1 MGFDL
6 NKCYSHPGKLLKVH
20 LENVASLSKVYLEN
34 VALLSKRITNS
45 DAAGLVSLFHDIG
58 KVNPNFQEKLNGLCP
73 KGYDHHAYLSAY
85 AFLMFLIKNPDK
97 FKVPQGFNS
106 NNFLTSLITVVAKHH
121 GDLPDMMPN
130 GNNSILSD
138 YEVSNLCIFLDN
150 TDIPFGEIISELL
163 GIKTSE
169 FTSREI
175 RKISS
180 SLAKKLVIKPNDYK
194 VALPFYL
201 EIQSI
206 FSALIKADKSDAGVM
221 VSTIAKEAEDLKSF
235 SHIYPGILQ
244 HYLDDL
250 NSQTLLN
257 VERTKIRLES
267 INSIRKG
274 LEEGKQIFELTAPT
288 GSGKTLMLLSLA
300 SEIIKSKGAK
310 RIIYGLPFLSITE
323 QVESEVL
330 KILKGYEYFVQRID
344 SKSTNTRFDEI
355 QKELDENP
363 SEKLLQELEALEF
376 QDDTFGYPFIITT
389 FVRIFETLLGNKN
402 HELMKLPNF
411 SNCVFLLDEIQS
423 LPPRLYGFFI
433 AYLDKFCKL
442 TGSFAIVSTA
452 TQPALRL
459 PDDNKEA
466 KEFFLDYEQPFKLL
480 SLSHYENP
488 VFNRYTVEVQKSI
501 IDIEQLGL
509 QVLQEEKSV
518 LVILNTIQ
526 DTKDLYNFITENMD
540 DTNVLLLNTHFT
552 PRDRS
557 LKIYLAKRKLRQG
570 DKVVLISTQL
580 IEAGVDIDF
589 PVLYRDFATI
599 SSIVQSAGRC
609 NRNGKNAEK
618 GKVVVVRLGTNQGER
633 SSLIYQGPD
642 KELIQFSRESFCESE
657 NCEEKDMLN
666 IQKAFFEK
674 ICDQLIFGAY
684 GENLKN
690 NLMEDISQ
698 CMYEKVGK
706 FSLIDNNIFGEEC
719 LYYVPRN
726 GDDKNFKLLLEYQKN
741 LKESLSHDDKIS
753 IIRYHKRKLSNQLKK
768 MSNRIVQIRFKQ
780 NQTKPITSSDEDYNG
795 LCKISSECYNFRTGI
810 QIDGGGMLL

>member
-6 NKCYSHPGKLLKVH
+6 NKYYSHPGKLLKVH
-20 LENVASLSKVYLEN
+20 LENVVLS
-34 VALLSKRITNS
+34 SKRFTS
-45 DAAGLVSLFHDIG
+45 SRAAKLVSLFHDIG
-58 KVNPNFQEKLNGLCP
+58 KVNPNFQQKLDGLCP

-85 AFLMFLIKNPDK
+85 VFFLSLIRNSSI
-97 FKVPQGFNS
+97 FQIPQGFNRK
-106 NNFLTSLITVVAKHH
+106 NYLISLITIVAKHH
-121 GDLPDMMPN
+121 GDLPNMMPN
-130 GNNSILSD
+130 NGNSILSD
-138 YEVSNLCIFLDN
+138 YEVVNLYAFLDK
-150 TDIPFGEIISELL
+150 TDIPLDEIISELIELL
-163 GIKTSE
+163 GIKTTE
-169 FTSREI
+169 FTSLE
-175 RKISS
+175 
-180 SLAKKLVIKPNDYK
+180 SLETQRVRNTFAELVTNKPNEYK

-206 FSALIKADKSDAGVM
+206 FSALIKADKSDAGDM
-221 VSTIAKEAEDLKSF
+221 VSTIDKEAENLESF
-235 SHIYPGILQ
+235 SHIYPSILQ

-257 VERTKIRLES
+257 VERTKIRQES

-274 LEEGKQIFELTAPT
+274 LKDGKQIFELTAPT

-300 SEIIKSKGAK
+300 SEIIKAKGAK

-344 SKSTNTRFDEI
+344 SKSTNTRFDDI

-363 SEKLLQELEALEF
+363 SEKLLHELEALEF
-376 QDDTFGYPFIITT
+376 QEDTFGYPFIITT

-423 LPPRLYGFFI
+423 LPPRLYGFFV

-452 TQPALRL
+452 TQPVLRL
-459 PDDNKEA
+459 PGDNKEA
-466 KEFFLDYEQPFKLL
+466 KDFFLDYEQPFKLL

-501 IDIEQLGL
+501 IDIEQLGH

-526 DTKDLYNFITENMD
+526 DTKDLYNFITGNMD

-557 LKIYLAKRKLRQG
+557 LKVYLAKRKLRQG
-570 DKVVLISTQL
+570 DKVILISTQL

-599 SSIVQSAGRC
+599 SSVVQSAGRC
-609 NRNGKNAEK
+609 NRNGKNPGK

-633 SSLIYQGPD
+633 SSLIYRGPD
-642 KELIQFSRESFCESE
+642 NELIKFSRESFYESG

-666 IQKAFFEK
+666 IQKTFFDK

-684 GENLKN
+684 GEKLKD
-690 NLMEDISQ
+690 NLMKDISQ

-706 FSLIDNNIFGEEC
+706 FSLIDKNIFGEEY

-726 GDDKNFKLLLEYQKN
+726 GEDENFELLLEYQKN

-753 IIRYHKRKLSNQLKK
+753 IIRCNKRKLSNQFKK

-780 NQTKPITSSDEDYNG
+780 NQSKPITSSDEDFNG
-795 LCKISSECYNFRTGI
+795 LYKISSECYDFKTGI

>member
-6 NKCYSHPGKLLKVH
+6 NKYYSHPGKLLKVH
-20 LENVASLSKVYLEN
+20 LENVVLS
-34 VALLSKRITNS
+34 SKRFTS
-45 DAAGLVSLFHDIG
+45 SRAAKLVSLFHDIG
-58 KVNPNFQEKLNGLCP
+58 KVNPNFQQKLDGLCP

-85 AFLMFLIKNPDK
+85 VFFLSLIRNSSI
-97 FKVPQGFNS
+97 FQIPQGFNRK
-106 NNFLTSLITVVAKHH
+106 NYLISLITIVAKHH
-121 GDLPDMMPN
+121 GDLPNMMPN
-130 GNNSILSD
+130 NGNSILSD
-138 YEVSNLCIFLDN
+138 YEVVNLYAFLDK
-150 TDIPFGEIISELL
+150 TDIPLDEIISELIELL
-163 GIKTSE
+163 GIKTTE
-169 FTSREI
+169 FTSLE
-175 RKISS
+175 
-180 SLAKKLVIKPNDYK
+180 SLETQRVRNTFAELVTNKPNEYK

-206 FSALIKADKSDAGVM
+206 FAALIKADKSDAGDM

-235 SHIYPGILQ
+235 SHIYPSILQ

-257 VERTKIRLES
+257 VERTKIRQES

-274 LEEGKQIFELTAPT
+274 LKEGKQIFELTAPT

-330 KILKGYEYFVQRID
+330 KILKGYECFVQRID

-423 LPPRLYGFFI
+423 LPPRLYGFFV

-488 VFNRYTVEVQKSI
+488 VFNRYTVEIQKSI

-526 DTKDLYNFITENMD
+526 DTKDLYNFITGNMN

-552 PRDRS
+552 PSDRS
-557 LKIYLAKRKLRQG
+557 QKIYIAKEKLCQG

-633 SSLIYQGPD
+633 SSLIYRGPD
-642 KELIQFSRESFCESE
+642 NELIKFSRESFYESG

-666 IQKAFFEK
+666 IQKTFFDK

-684 GENLKN
+684 GEKLKD
-690 NLMEDISQ
+690 NLMKDISQ

-706 FSLIDNNIFGEEC
+706 FSLIDKNIFGEEY
-719 LYYVPRN
+719 LYYVPCN
-726 GDDKNFKLLLEYQKN
+726 DKDKNFELLLKYQKN
-741 LKESLSHDDKIS
+741 LKESLSHKDKIS

-780 NQTKPITSSDEDYNG
+780 NQTKPITSSNEDYNG
-795 LCKISSECYNFRTGI
+795 LCKISSKCYDFRTGI
-810 QIDGGGMLL
+810 QIDG

>member
-6 NKCYSHPGKLLKVH
+6 NKYYSHPGKLLKVH
-20 LENVASLSKVYLEN
+20 LENVVLS
-34 VALLSKRITNS
+34 SKRFTS
-45 DAAGLVSLFHDIG
+45 SRAAKLVSLFHDIG
-58 KVNPNFQEKLNGLCP
+58 KVNPNFQQKLDGLCP

-85 AFLMFLIKNPDK
+85 VFFLSLIRNSSI
-97 FKVPQGFNS
+97 FQIPQGFNRK
-106 NNFLTSLITVVAKHH
+106 NYLISLITIVAKHH
-121 GDLPDMMPN
+121 GDLPNMMPN
-130 GNNSILSD
+130 NGNSILSD
-138 YEVSNLCIFLDN
+138 YEVVNLYAFLDK
-150 TDIPFGEIISELL
+150 TDIPLDEIISELIELL
-163 GIKTSE
+163 GIKTTE
-169 FTSREI
+169 FTSLE
-175 RKISS
+175 
-180 SLAKKLVIKPNDYK
+180 SLETQRVRNTFAELVTNKPNEYK

-206 FSALIKADKSDAGVM
+206 FSALIKADKSDAGDM
-221 VSTIAKEAEDLKSF
+221 VSTIDKEAEDLESF
-235 SHIYPGILQ
+235 SHIYPSILQ

-257 VERTKIRLES
+257 VERTKIRQES

-274 LEEGKQIFELTAPT
+274 LKDGKQIFELTAPT

-300 SEIIKSKGAK
+300 SEIIKAKGAK

-330 KILKGYEYFVQRID
+330 KILKGYECFVQRID
-344 SKSTNTRFDEI
+344 SKSTNTRFDDI

-376 QDDTFGYPFIITT
+376 LEDTFGYPFIITT

-411 SNCVFLLDEIQS
+411 SNCVFLLDEIQT

-452 TQPALRL
+452 TQPVLRL
-459 PDDNKEA
+459 PGDNKEA
-466 KEFFLDYEQPFKLL
+466 KDFFLDYEPPFKLL

-501 IDIEQLGL
+501 IDIEQLGY

-526 DTKDLYNFITENMD
+526 DTKDLYNFIRKNMD

-552 PRDRS
+552 PSDRS
-557 LKIYLAKRKLRQG
+557 QKIYLAKEKLCQG

-642 KELIQFSRESFCESE
+642 KELINFSRESFYESE

-666 IQKAFFEK
+666 IQKTFFEK
-674 ICDQLIFGAY
+674 ICSQLVFGAY
-684 GENLKN
+684 GKNLEN
-690 NLMEDISQ
+690 NLMKDISQ

-706 FSLIDNNIFGEEC
+706 FSLIDKNIFGEEY
-719 LYYVPRN
+719 LYYVPCN
-726 GDDKNFKLLLEYQKN
+726 NNDDNFELLIGYQKD
-741 LKESLSHDDKIS
+741 LIESLSHNDKKS
-753 IIRYHKRKLSNQLKK
+753 IILCYKRKLSNQLKK
-768 MSNRIVQIRFKQ
+768 MANRIVQIRIRP
-780 NQTKPITSSDEDYNG
+780 NQSKPITSSDEDYNG
-795 LCKISSECYNFRTGI
+795 LYKMSTECYNFRTGI

>member
-1 MGFDL
+1 MGLDL
-6 NKCYSHPGKLLKVH
+6 NKYYSHPGKLLKVH
-20 LENVASLSKVYLEN
+20 LENVVLS
-34 VALLSKRITNS
+34 SKRFTS
-45 DAAGLVSLFHDIG
+45 SRAAKLVSLFHDIG
-58 KVNPNFQEKLNGLCP
+58 KVNPNFQQKLDGLCP

-85 AFLMFLIKNPDK
+85 VFFLSLIRNSSI
-97 FKVPQGFNS
+97 FQIPQGFNWK
-106 NNFLTSLITVVAKHH
+106 NYLISLITIVAKHH
-121 GDLPDMMPN
+121 GDLPNMMPN
-130 GNNSILSD
+130 NGNSILSD
-138 YEVSNLCIFLDN
+138 YEVVNLYAFLDK
-150 TDIPFGEIISELL
+150 TDIPLDEIISELIELL
-163 GIKTSE
+163 GIKTTE
-169 FTSREI
+169 FTSLE
-175 RKISS
+175 
-180 SLAKKLVIKPNDYK
+180 SLETQRVRNAFAELVTNKPNEYK

-206 FSALIKADKSDAGVM
+206 FSALIKADKSDAGDM
-221 VSTIAKEAEDLKSF
+221 VSTIDKEAEDLESF
-235 SHIYPGILQ
+235 SHIYPSILQ

-257 VERTKIRLES
+257 VERTKIRQES

-274 LEEGKQIFELTAPT
+274 LKDGKQIFELTAPT

-300 SEIIKSKGAK
+300 SEIIKAKGAK

-330 KILKGYEYFVQRID
+330 KILKGYECFVQRID
-344 SKSTNTRFDEI
+344 SKSTNTRFDDI

-376 QDDTFGYPFIITT
+376 QEDTFGYPFIITT
-389 FVRIFETLLGNKN
+389 FVCIFETLLGNKN

-423 LPPRLYGFFI
+423 LPPRLYGFFV

-442 TGSFAIVSTA
+442 TGSFTIVSTA
-452 TQPALRL
+452 TQPVLRL
-459 PDDNKEA
+459 PGDNKEA
-466 KEFFLDYEQPFKLL
+466 KDFFLDYEPPFKLL

-501 IDIEQLGL
+501 IDIEQLGH

-526 DTKDLYNFITENMD
+526 DTKDLYNFIRKNMD

-552 PRDRS
+552 PSDRS
-557 LKIYLAKRKLRQG
+557 QKIYLAKEKLCQG

-642 KELIQFSRESFCESE
+642 KELINFSRESFYESE

-666 IQKAFFEK
+666 IQKTFFEK
-674 ICDQLIFGAY
+674 ICSQLVFGAY
-684 GENLKN
+684 GKNLEN
-690 NLMEDISQ
+690 NLMKDISQ

-706 FSLIDNNIFGEEC
+706 FSLIDKNIFGEEY
-719 LYYVPRN
+719 LYYVPCN
-726 GDDKNFKLLLEYQKN
+726 NNDDNFELLIGYQKD
-741 LKESLSHDDKIS
+741 LIESLSHNDKKS
-753 IIRYHKRKLSNQLKK
+753 IILCHKRKLSNQLKK
-768 MSNRIVQIRFKQ
+768 MANRIVQIRIRP
-780 NQTKPITSSDEDYNG
+780 NQSKPITSSDEDYNG
-795 LCKISSECYNFRTGI
+795 LYKMSTECYNFRTGI

>member
-6 NKCYSHPGKLLKVH
+6 NKYYSHPGKLLKVH
-20 LENVASLSKVYLEN
+20 LENVVLS
-34 VALLSKRITNS
+34 SKRFTS
-45 DAAGLVSLFHDIG
+45 SRAAKLVSLFHDIG
-58 KVNPNFQEKLNGLCP
+58 KVNPNFQQKLDGLCP

-85 AFLMFLIKNPDK
+85 VFFLSLIRNSSI
-97 FKVPQGFNS
+97 FQIPQGFNRK
-106 NNFLTSLITVVAKHH
+106 NYLISLITIVAKHH
-121 GDLPDMMPN
+121 GDLPNMMPN
-130 GNNSILSD
+130 NGNSILSD
-138 YEVSNLCIFLDN
+138 YEVVNLYAFLDK
-150 TDIPFGEIISELL
+150 TDIPLDEIISELIELL
-163 GIKTSE
+163 GIKTTE
-169 FTSREI
+169 FTSLE
-175 RKISS
+175 
-180 SLAKKLVIKPNDYK
+180 SLETQRVRNTFAELVTNKPNEYK

-206 FSALIKADKSDAGVM
+206 FSALIKADKSDAGDM
-221 VSTIAKEAEDLKSF
+221 VSTLDKEVEDLKNF
-235 SHIYPGILQ
+235 SHIYPSILQ
-244 HYLDDL
+244 HYLDNL
-250 NSQTLLN
+250 KSQTLLN
-257 VERTKIRLES
+257 IERTKIRLES

-274 LEEGKQIFELTAPT
+274 LKEGKQIFELTAPT

-344 SKSTNTRFDEI
+344 SKSTNTRFDDI
-355 QKELDENP
+355 QKEMDENP
-363 SEKLLQELEALEF
+363 SEKLSQELVALEF
-376 QDDTFGYPFIITT
+376 QEDTFAYPFIITT

-411 SNCVFLLDEIQS
+411 SNCVFLLDEIQT

-433 AYLDKFCKL
+433 AYLGKFCKL

-452 TQPALRL
+452 TQPVLRL
-459 PDDNKEA
+459 PGDNKEA
-466 KEFFLDYEQPFKLL
+466 KDFFLDYEPPFKLL

-501 IDIEQLGL
+501 IDIEQLGH

-552 PRDRS
+552 PSDRS
-557 LKIYLAKRKLRQG
+557 QKIYLAKEKLCQG

-633 SSLIYQGPD
+633 SSLIYRGPD
-642 KELIQFSRESFCESE
+642 KELIKFSRESFYESE

-666 IQKAFFEK
+666 IQKTFFEK
-674 ICDQLIFGAY
+674 ICSQLVFGAY
-684 GENLKN
+684 GKNLEN
-690 NLMEDISQ
+690 NLMKDISQ

-706 FSLIDNNIFGEEC
+706 FSLIDKNIFGEEY
-719 LYYVPRN
+719 LYYVPCN
-726 GDDKNFKLLLEYQKN
+726 NNDDNFELLIGYQKD
-741 LKESLSHDDKIS
+741 LIESLSHNDKKS
-753 IIRYHKRKLSNQLKK
+753 IILCHKRKLSNQLKK
-768 MSNRIVQIRFKQ
+768 MANRIVQIRIRP
-780 NQTKPITSSDEDYNG
+780 NQSKPITSSDEDYNG
-795 LCKISSECYNFRTGI
+795 LYKMSTECYNFRTGI

>member
-6 NKCYSHPGKLLKVH
+6 NKYYSHPGKLLKVH
-20 LENVASLSKVYLEN
+20 LVNVVSLSKRFTG
-34 VALLSKRITNS
+34 SR
-45 DAAGLVSLFHDIG
+45 AAELVSLFHDIG
-58 KVNPNFQEKLNGLCP
+58 KVNPNFQQKLDGLCP

-85 AFLMFLIKNPDK
+85 VFFLSLIRNSSIYQI
-97 FKVPQGFNS
+97 PQGFNPK
-106 NNFLTSLITVVAKHH
+106 NYLISLITIVAKHH
-121 GDLPDMMPN
+121 GDLPNMMPN
-130 GNNSILSD
+130 NVNSVLSD
-138 YEVSNLCIFLDN
+138 YEVVNLYAFLDK
-150 TDIPFGEIISELL
+150 TDIPLDEIISELIELL
-163 GIKTSE
+163 GIKTTE
-169 FTSREI
+169 FTSLE
-175 RKISS
+175 
-180 SLAKKLVIKPNDYK
+180 SLETQRVRNTFAELVINKPNEYK

-206 FSALIKADKSDAGVM
+206 FSALIKADKSDAGDM
-221 VSTIAKEAEDLKSF
+221 VSTIDKEAENLKSF
-235 SHIYPGILQ
+235 SNIYPSMLQ

-257 VERTKIRLES
+257 VERTKIRQES

-274 LEEGKQIFELTAPT
+274 LKDGKQIFELTAPT

-300 SEIIKSKGAK
+300 SEIIKAKGAK

-330 KILKGYEYFVQRID
+330 KILKGYECFVQRID
-344 SKSTNTRFDEI
+344 SKSTNTRFDDI

-376 QDDTFGYPFIITT
+376 QEDTFGYPFIITT

-452 TQPALRL
+452 TQPVLRL
-459 PDDNKEA
+459 PGDNKKA
-466 KEFFLDYEQPFKLL
+466 KDFFLDYEPPFKLL

-501 IDIEQLGL
+501 IDIEQLGH

-557 LKIYLAKRKLRQG
+557 LKVYLAKRKLRQG
-570 DKVVLISTQL
+570 DKVILISTQL

-609 NRNGKNAEK
+609 NRNGKNAGK

-633 SSLIYQGPD
+633 SSLIYRGPD
-642 KELIQFSRESFCESE
+642 KELIKFSRESFYESG

-666 IQKAFFEK
+666 IQNSFFEK
-674 ICDQLIFGAY
+674 ICNQLIFGAY
-684 GENLKN
+684 GKELKN

-706 FSLIDNNIFGEEC
+706 FSLIDKNIFGEEW

-726 GDDKNFKLLLEYQKN
+726 GEDKNFELLLEYQKN
-741 LKESLSHDDKIS
+741 LTESLSHDDKIS
-753 IIRYHKRKLSNQLKK
+753 IIQYHKRKLSNQFKK
-768 MSNRIVQIRFKQ
+768 ISNRIVQIRFKQ
-780 NQTKPITSSDEDYNG
+780 NQSRPITSSDEDYNG
-795 LCKISSECYNFRTGI
+795 LYKISSECYDFKTGI

>member
-6 NKCYSHPGKLLKVH
+6 NKYYSHPGKLLKVH
-20 LENVASLSKVYLEN
+20 LENVVLS
-34 VALLSKRITNS
+34 SKRFTS
-45 DAAGLVSLFHDIG
+45 SRAAKLVSLFHDIG
-58 KVNPNFQEKLNGLCP
+58 KVNPNFQQKLDGLCP

-85 AFLMFLIKNPDK
+85 VFFLSLIRNSSI
-97 FKVPQGFNS
+97 FQIPQGFNRK
-106 NNFLTSLITVVAKHH
+106 NYLISLITIVAKHH
-121 GDLPDMMPN
+121 GDLPNMMPN
-130 GNNSILSD
+130 NGNSILSD
-138 YEVSNLCIFLDN
+138 YEVVNLYAFLDK
-150 TDIPFGEIISELL
+150 TDIPLDEIISELIELL
-163 GIKTSE
+163 GIKTTE
-169 FTSREI
+169 FTSLE
-175 RKISS
+175 
-180 SLAKKLVIKPNDYK
+180 SLETQRVRNTFAELVTNKPNEYK

-206 FSALIKADKSDAGVM
+206 FSALIKADKSDAGDM
-221 VSTIAKEAEDLKSF
+221 VSTIAKEAEDLESF
-235 SHIYPGILQ
+235 SHIYPSILQ

-257 VERTKIRLES
+257 VERTKIRQES

-274 LEEGKQIFELTAPT
+274 LKNGKQIFELTAPT

-300 SEIIKSKGAK
+300 SEIIKAKGAK

-330 KILKGYEYFVQRID
+330 KILKGYECFVQRID
-344 SKSTNTRFDEI
+344 SKSTNTRFDDI

-376 QDDTFGYPFIITT
+376 QEDTFGYPFIITT

-423 LPPRLYGFFI
+423 LPPRLYGFFV

-452 TQPALRL
+452 TQPVLRL
-459 PDDNKEA
+459 PGDNKEA
-466 KEFFLDYEQPFKLL
+466 KDFFLDYEPPFKLL

-501 IDIEQLGL
+501 IDIEQLGH

-526 DTKDLYNFITENMD
+526 DTKDLYNFIRKNMD

-552 PRDRS
+552 PSDRS
-557 LKIYLAKRKLRQG
+557 QKIYLAKEKLCQG

-642 KELIQFSRESFCESE
+642 KELINFSRESFYESE

-666 IQKAFFEK
+666 IQKTFFEK

-684 GENLKN
+684 GEKLKN

-706 FSLIDNNIFGEEC
+706 FSLIDKNIFGEEY
-719 LYYVPRN
+719 LYYVPCN
-726 GDDKNFKLLLEYQKN
+726 NNDDNFELLIGYQKD
-741 LKESLSHDDKIS
+741 LIESLSHNDKKS
-753 IIRYHKRKLSNQLKK
+753 IILCHKRKLSNQLKK
-768 MSNRIVQIRFKQ
+768 MANRIVQIRIRP
-780 NQTKPITSSDEDYNG
+780 NQSKPITSSDEDYNG
-795 LCKISSECYNFRTGI
+795 LYKMSTECYNFRTGI

>member
-20 LENVASLSKVYLEN
+20 LENVALS
-34 VALLSKRITNS
+34 SKRFTCFH
-45 DAAGLVSLFHDIG
+45 AAKLVSLFHDIG
-58 KVNPNFQEKLNGLCP
+58 KVNPNFQQKLSGSCP

-85 AFLMFLIKNPDK
+85 VFFLSLIKNSSI
-97 FKVPQGFNS
+97 FQIPQGFNRK
-106 NNFLTSLITVVAKHH
+106 NYLISLITIVAKHH
-121 GDLPDMMPN
+121 GDLPNMMPN
-130 GNNSILSD
+130 NGNSILSD
-138 YEVSNLCIFLDN
+138 YEIVNLYVFLDK
-150 TDIPFGEIISELL
+150 TDIPVDEIISELL
-163 GIKTSE
+163 ELLGIKTTE
-169 FTSREI
+169 FTSLESLEI
-175 RKISS
+175 QRVRNTFIE
-180 SLAKKLVIKPNDYK
+180 LVPNKPNEYK
-194 VALPFYL
+194 VALAFYL

-206 FSALIKADKSDAGVM
+206 FSALVKADKSDAGDM
-221 VSTIAKEAEDLKSF
+221 LSMLDDDERYLNEF
-235 SHIYPGILQ
+235 SHKYPNILQ
-244 HYLDDL
+244 GYLDNL
-250 NSQTLLN
+250 KSQTLLN
-257 VERTKIRLES
+257 IERTKIRLES

-274 LEEGKQIFELTAPT
+274 LKEGKQIFELTAPT

-344 SKSTNTRFDEI
+344 SKSTNTRFDDI

-376 QDDTFGYPFIITT
+376 QEDTFGYPFIITT

-423 LPPRLYGFFI
+423 LPPRLYGFFV

-466 KEFFLDYEQPFKLL
+466 KDFFLDYEQPFKLL

-501 IDIEQLGL
+501 IDIEQLGH

-526 DTKDLYNFITENMD
+526 DTKDLYNFITGNMD

-557 LKIYLAKRKLRQG
+557 LKVYLAKRKLRQG
-570 DKVVLISTQL
+570 DKVILISTQL

-599 SSIVQSAGRC
+599 SSVVQSAGRC
-609 NRNGKNAEK
+609 NRNGKNPEK

-633 SSLIYQGPD
+633 SSLIYRGPD
-642 KELIQFSRESFCESE
+642 NELIKFSRESFYESG
-657 NCEEKDMLN
+657 NCEEKNMLN
-666 IQKAFFEK
+666 IQKTFFDK

-684 GENLKN
+684 GEKLKD
-690 NLMEDISQ
+690 NLMKDISQ

-706 FSLIDNNIFGEEC
+706 FSLIDKNIFGEEY

-726 GDDKNFKLLLEYQKN
+726 GEDNNFELLLEYQKN

-753 IIRYHKRKLSNQLKK
+753 IIRCHKRKLSNQLKK
-768 MSNRIVQIRFKQ
+768 MANRIVQIRIKP
-780 NQTKPITSSDEDYNG
+780 NQSKPITSSNEDYNG
-795 LCKISSECYNFRTGI
+795 LYKISTKCYNFDTGI
-810 QIDGGGMLL
+810 IIDGDNYL

>member
-1 MGFDL
+1 MGFNL
-6 NKCYSHPGKLLKVH
+6 NNCYSHPGKLLKVH
-20 LENVASLSKVYLEN
+20 LENVA
-34 VALLSKRITNS
+34 LLSKRITSS
-45 DAAGLVSLFHDIG
+45 DAAELVSLFHDIG
-58 KVNPNFQEKLNGLCP
+58 KVNPNFQQKLNGSCP

-85 AFLMFLIKNPDK
+85 AFLMFLIKNPDI
-97 FKVPQGFNS
+97 FKALVPQGFNS
-106 NNFLTSLITVVAKHH
+106 NNFLISLITIVAKHH
-121 GDLPDMMPN
+121 GDLPDMIPN
-130 GNNSILSD
+130 DNNSILSG
-138 YEVSNLCIFLDN
+138 YEVSNLYAFLDKEH
-150 TDIPFGEIISELL
+150 ISFGNVISELL
-163 GIKTSE
+163 GIEPSMPSSIE
-169 FTSREI
+169 EDRI
-175 RKISS
+175 RLFLKRI
-180 SLAKKLVIKPNDYK
+180 VNKPNDYN
-194 VALPFYL
+194 VALRFYL
-201 EIQSI
+201 EIQNI
-206 FSALIKADKSDAGVM
+206 FSALVKADKSDAGDVLSM
-221 VSTIAKEAEDLKSF
+221 LDENEQNLNSF
-235 SHIYPGILQ
+235 SHIYPDILQ
-244 HYLDDL
+244 GYLDNL
-250 NSQTLLN
+250 KSQTLLN
-257 VERTKIRLES
+257 IERTKIRLES

-274 LEEGKQIFELTAPT
+274 LKEGKQIFELTAPT

-344 SKSTNTRFDEI
+344 SKSTNTRFDDI

-376 QDDTFGYPFIITT
+376 QEDTFGYPFIITT

-423 LPPRLYGFFI
+423 LPPRLYGFFVV
-433 AYLDKFCKL
+433 YLDKFCKL

-466 KEFFLDYEQPFKLL
+466 KDFFLDYEQPFKLL

-501 IDIEQLGL
+501 IDIEQLGH

-526 DTKDLYNFITENMD
+526 DTKDLYNFIRKNMD
-540 DTNVLLLNTHFT
+540 NTNVLLLNTHFI
-552 PRDRS
+552 PSDRS
-557 LKIYLAKRKLRQG
+557 QKIYIAKEKLCQG

-599 SSIVQSAGRC
+599 SSIVHAGRC

-633 SSLIYQGPD
+633 SSLIYRGPD
-642 KELIQFSRESFCESE
+642 KELIQFSRESFYESE

-684 GENLKN
+684 GEKLKN

-706 FSLIDNNIFGEEC
+706 FSLVDNNIFGEEC

-726 GDDKNFKLLLEYQKN
+726 GEDNNFELLLEYQKN

-753 IIRYHKRKLSNQLKK
+753 IIRCHKRKLSNQLKK
-768 MSNRIVQIRFKQ
+768 MANRIVQIRIKP
-780 NQTKPITSSDEDYNG
+780 NQSKPITSSGEDYNG
-795 LCKISSECYNFRTGI
+795 LYKISTKCYNFDTGI
-810 QIDGGGMLL
+810 IIDGDNYL

>member
-6 NKCYSHPGKLLKVH
+6 NKYYSHPGKLLKVH
-20 LENVASLSKVYLEN
+20 LENVVLS
-34 VALLSKRITNS
+34 SKRFTS
-45 DAAGLVSLFHDIG
+45 SRAAKLVSLFHDIG
-58 KVNPNFQEKLNGLCP
+58 KVNPNFQQKLDGLCP

-85 AFLMFLIKNPDK
+85 VFFLSLIRNSSI
-97 FKVPQGFNS
+97 FQIPQGFNRK
-106 NNFLTSLITVVAKHH
+106 NYLISLITIVAKHH
-121 GDLPDMMPN
+121 GDLPNMMPN
-130 GNNSILSD
+130 NGNSILSD
-138 YEVSNLCIFLDN
+138 YEVVNLYAFLDK
-150 TDIPFGEIISELL
+150 TDIPLDEIISELIELL
-163 GIKTSE
+163 GIKTTE
-169 FTSREI
+169 FTSLE
-175 RKISS
+175 
-180 SLAKKLVIKPNDYK
+180 SLETQRVRNTFAELVTNKPNEYK

-206 FSALIKADKSDAGVM
+206 FSALIKADKSDAGDM
-221 VSTIAKEAEDLKSF
+221 VSTIDKEAEDLESF
-235 SHIYPGILQ
+235 SHIYPSILQ

-257 VERTKIRLES
+257 VERTKIRQES

-274 LEEGKQIFELTAPT
+274 LKDGKQIFELTAPT

-300 SEIIKSKGAK
+300 SEIIKAKGAK

-330 KILKGYEYFVQRID
+330 KILKGYECFVQRID
-344 SKSTNTRFDEI
+344 SKSTNTRFDDI

-376 QDDTFGYPFIITT
+376 LEDTFGYPFIITT

-411 SNCVFLLDEIQS
+411 SNCVFLLDEIQT

-433 AYLDKFCKL
+433 AYLGKFCKL

-452 TQPALRL
+452 TQPVLRL
-459 PDDNKEA
+459 PGDNKEA
-466 KEFFLDYEQPFKLL
+466 KDFFLDYEPPFKLL

-501 IDIEQLGL
+501 IDIEQLGY

-526 DTKDLYNFITENMD
+526 DTKDLYNFIRKNMD

-552 PRDRS
+552 PSDRS
-557 LKIYLAKRKLRQG
+557 QKIYIAKEKLCQG

-642 KELIQFSRESFCESE
+642 KELINFSRESFYESE

-666 IQKAFFEK
+666 IQKTFFEK
-674 ICDQLIFGAY
+674 ICSQLVFGAY
-684 GENLKN
+684 GKNLEN
-690 NLMEDISQ
+690 NLMKDISQ

-706 FSLIDNNIFGEEC
+706 FSLIDKNIFGEEY
-719 LYYVPRN
+719 LYYVPCN
-726 GDDKNFKLLLEYQKN
+726 NNDDNFELLIGYQKD
-741 LKESLSHDDKIS
+741 LIESLSHNDKKS
-753 IIRYHKRKLSNQLKK
+753 II
-768 MSNRIVQIRFKQ
+768 
-780 NQTKPITSSDEDYNG
+780 P
-795 LCKISSECYNFRTGI
+795 
-810 QIDGGGMLL
+810 

>member
-20 LENVASLSKVYLEN
+20 LENVA
-34 VALLSKRITNS
+34 LLSKRITSS

-58 KVNPNFQEKLNGLCP
+58 KVNPNFQEKLNGSCP

-85 AFLMFLIKNPDK
+85 VFFLSLIRNSSIYQI
-97 FKVPQGFNS
+97 PQGFNKR
-106 NNFLTSLITVVAKHH
+106 NYLTSLITIVAKHH
-121 GDLPDMMPN
+121 GDLPNMMPN
-130 GNNSILSD
+130 NGNSILSD
-138 YEVSNLCIFLDN
+138 YEVVNLYAFLDK
-150 TDIPFGEIISELL
+150 TDIPLDEIISELIELL
-163 GIKTSE
+163 GIKTTE
-169 FTSREI
+169 FTSLE
-175 RKISS
+175 
-180 SLAKKLVIKPNDYK
+180 SLETQRVRNTFAELVTNKPNEYK

-206 FSALIKADKSDAGVM
+206 FSALIKADKSDAGDRG
-221 VSTIAKEAEDLKSF
+221 STIDKEAEDLKVF
-235 SHIYPGILQ
+235 SHIYPSILQ

-257 VERTKIRLES
+257 VERTKIRQES

-274 LEEGKQIFELTAPT
+274 LKEGKQIFELTAPT

-344 SKSTNTRFDEI
+344 SKSTNTRFDDI

-376 QDDTFGYPFIITT
+376 QEDTFGYPFIITT

-423 LPPRLYGFFI
+423 LPPRLYGFFV

-442 TGSFAIVSTA
+442 TGSFALVSTA
-452 TQPALRL
+452 TQPVLRL

-466 KEFFLDYEQPFKLL
+466 KDFFLDYEPPFKLL

-501 IDIEQLGL
+501 IGIEQLGL

-526 DTKDLYNFITENMD
+526 DTKDLYNFITGNMD

-557 LKIYLAKRKLRQG
+557 LKVYLAKRKLRQG
-570 DKVVLISTQL
+570 DKVILISTQL

-599 SSIVQSAGRC
+599 SSVVQSAGRC
-609 NRNGKNAEK
+609 NRNGKNPEK

-633 SSLIYQGPD
+633 SSLIYRGPD
-642 KELIQFSRESFCESE
+642 NELIKFSRESFYESE

-666 IQKAFFEK
+666 IQKTFFDK

-684 GENLKN
+684 GEKLKD
-690 NLMEDISQ
+690 NLMKDISQ

-753 IIRYHKRKLSNQLKK
+753 ILRCHKRKLSNQLKK
-768 MSNRIVQIRFKQ
+768 MANRIVQIRIKP
-780 NQTKPITSSDEDYNG
+780 NQSKPITSSDEDYNG
-795 LCKISSECYNFRTGI
+795 LYKISSECYDFKTGI

>member
-20 LENVASLSKVYLEN
+20 LEKVVSLSKRFT
-34 VALLSKRITNS
+34 SS
-45 DAAGLVSLFHDIG
+45 HAAELVSLFHDIG
-58 KVNPNFQEKLNGLCP
+58 KVNPNFQEKLKGSCP
-73 KGYDHHAYLSAY
+73 KEYDHHAYLSAY
-85 AFLMFLIKNPDK
+85 AFFMFLIKNPDM
-97 FKVPQGFNS
+97 FKVSHGFNS
-106 NNFLTSLITVVAKHH
+106 NNYLISLITIVAKHH
-121 GDLPDMMPN
+121 VDLPDMMPN
-130 GNNSILSD
+130 GDNSILSS
-138 YEVSNLCIFLDN
+138 YEVSNLYAFLDKKH
-150 TDIPFGEIISELL
+150 ISFGNVFSELL
-163 GIKTSE
+163 GIEPSMPSLME
-169 FTSREI
+169 EERI
-175 RKISS
+175 RFFFKGIVNKS
-180 SLAKKLVIKPNDYK
+180 NDYK

-206 FSALIKADKSDAGVM
+206 FSALIKADKSDAGDM
-221 VSTIAKEAEDLKSF
+221 VSTLDKEVEDLKNF
-235 SHIYPGILQ
+235 SHIYPSILQ
-244 HYLDDL
+244 HYLDNL
-250 NSQTLLN
+250 KSQTLLN
-257 VERTKIRLES
+257 IERTKIRLES

-274 LEEGKQIFELTAPT
+274 LKEGKQIFELTAPT

-344 SKSTNTRFDEI
+344 SKSTNTRFDDI
-355 QKELDENP
+355 QKEMDENP
-363 SEKLLQELEALEF
+363 SEKLSQELVALEF
-376 QDDTFGYPFIITT
+376 QEDTFAYPFIITT

-423 LPPRLYGFFI
+423 LPPRLYGFFV

-442 TGSFAIVSTA
+442 TGSFAIISTA
-452 TQPALRL
+452 TQPVLQL
-459 PDDNKEA
+459 PDSNKDA
-466 KEFFLDYEQPFKLL
+466 KDFFMDYEQPFKLL

-501 IDIEQLGL
+501 IDIEQLGHL
-509 QVLQEEKSV
+509 VLQEEKSV

-526 DTKDLYNFITENMD
+526 DTKELYNIIADNMD
-540 DTNVLLLNTHFT
+540 ERNVLLLNTHFT

-618 GKVVVVRLGTNQGER
+618 GKVVVVRLGTDQGER
-633 SSLIYQGPD
+633 SSLIYRGPD
-642 KELIQFSRESFCESE
+642 KELINFSRESFYESG
-657 NCEEKDMLN
+657 NCEEKDMQN
-666 IQKAFFEK
+666 IQKTFFEK
-674 ICDQLIFGAY
+674 ICNQLIFGAY
-684 GENLKN
+684 GEELKD
-690 NLMEDISQ
+690 NLMKDISQ

-726 GDDKNFKLLLEYQKN
+726 DIDKNFEVLLEYQKN
-741 LKESLSHDDKIS
+741 LTKSISHDDKIS
-753 IIRYHKRKLSNQLKK
+753 VIQYHKRKLKNQLKK
-768 MSNRIVQIRFKQ
+768 MSNRIVQIRIKP
-780 NQTKPITSSDEDYNG
+780 NQSRPITSSDEDYNG
-795 LCKISSECYNFRTGI
+795 LYKISTECYNFGTGI

>member
-20 LENVASLSKVYLEN
+20 LEKVVSLSKRFT
-34 VALLSKRITNS
+34 SS
-45 DAAGLVSLFHDIG
+45 HAAELVSLFHDIG

-73 KGYDHHAYLSAY
+73 KEYDHHAYLSAY
-85 AFLMFLIKNPDK
+85 AFFMFLIKNQDM
-97 FKVPQGFNS
+97 FKELVPQKFNP
-106 NNFLTSLITVVAKHH
+106 NNYLISLITIIAKHH

-130 GNNSILSD
+130 GDNSILSS
-138 YEVSNLCIFLDN
+138 YEVSNLYAFLDKEH
-150 TDIPFGEIISELL
+150 ISFGNVFSELL
-163 GIKTSE
+163 GIEPSMPSSMEEEK
-169 FTSREI
+169 I
-175 RKISS
+175 RFLFKGI
-180 SLAKKLVIKPNDYK
+180 VNKPNDYN

-206 FSALIKADKSDAGVM
+206 FSALIKADKSDAGDM

-235 SHIYPGILQ
+235 SHIYPSILQ

-257 VERTKIRLES
+257 IERTKIRLES

-376 QDDTFGYPFIITT
+376 QEETFGYPFIITT

-423 LPPRLYGFFI
+423 LPPRLYGFFV

-501 IDIEQLGL
+501 IDIEQLGH

-526 DTKDLYNFITENMD
+526 DTKDLYNFIRKNMD

-552 PRDRS
+552 PSDRS
-557 LKIYLAKRKLRQG
+557 QKIYIAKEKLCQG

-633 SSLIYQGPD
+633 SSLIYRGPD
-642 KELIQFSRESFCESE
+642 KELINFSRESFYESG

-674 ICDQLIFGAY
+674 ICDQLIFAAY
-684 GENLKN
+684 GEKLKN

-698 CMYEKVGK
+698 CMYEKVGR
-706 FSLIDNNIFGEEC
+706 FSLIDKNIFGEEY

-726 GDDKNFKLLLEYQKN
+726 DRDNNFELLLEYQKN

-768 MSNRIVQIRFKQ
+768 MANRIVQIRIKP
-780 NQTKPITSSDEDYNG
+780 NQSKPITSSNEDYNG
-795 LCKISSECYNFRTGI
+795 LYKISTKCYNFDTGI
-810 QIDGGGMLL
+810 IIDGDNFL

>member
-6 NKCYSHPGKLLKVH
+6 NKYYSHPGKLLKVH
-20 LENVASLSKVYLEN
+20 LENVVLS
-34 VALLSKRITNS
+34 SKRFTS
-45 DAAGLVSLFHDIG
+45 SRAAKLVSLFHDIG
-58 KVNPNFQEKLNGLCP
+58 KVNPNFQQKLDGLCP

-85 AFLMFLIKNPDK
+85 VFFLSLIRNSSI
-97 FKVPQGFNS
+97 FQIPQGFNRK
-106 NNFLTSLITVVAKHH
+106 NYLISLITIVAKHH
-121 GDLPDMMPN
+121 GDLPNMMPN
-130 GNNSILSD
+130 NGNSILSD
-138 YEVSNLCIFLDN
+138 YEVVNLYAFLDK
-150 TDIPFGEIISELL
+150 TDIPLDEIISELIELL
-163 GIKTSE
+163 GIKTTE
-169 FTSREI
+169 FTSLE
-175 RKISS
+175 
-180 SLAKKLVIKPNDYK
+180 SLETQRVRNTFAELVTNKPNEYK

-206 FSALIKADKSDAGVM
+206 FSALIKADKSDAGDM
-221 VSTIAKEAEDLKSF
+221 VSTIAKEAEDLESF
-235 SHIYPGILQ
+235 SHIYPSILQ
-244 HYLDDL
+244 HYLDDF

-274 LEEGKQIFELTAPT
+274 LKDGKQIFELTAPT

-300 SEIIKSKGAK
+300 SEIIKAKGAK

-330 KILKGYEYFVQRID
+330 KILKGYECFVQRID
-344 SKSTNTRFDEI
+344 SKSTNTRFDDI

-376 QDDTFGYPFIITT
+376 QEDTFGYPFIITT

-423 LPPRLYGFFI
+423 LPPRLYGFFV

-452 TQPALRL
+452 TQPVLRL
-459 PDDNKEA
+459 PGDNKEA
-466 KEFFLDYEQPFKLL
+466 KDFFLDYEPPFKLL

-501 IDIEQLGL
+501 IDIEQLGH

-526 DTKDLYNFITENMD
+526 DTKDLYNFITGNMD
-540 DTNVLLLNTHFT
+540 DTKVLLLNTHFT

-557 LKIYLAKRKLRQG
+557 LKVYLAKRKLRQG
-570 DKVVLISTQL
+570 DKVILISTQL

-599 SSIVQSAGRC
+599 SSVVQSAGRC
-609 NRNGKNAEK
+609 NRNGKNPEK

-633 SSLIYQGPD
+633 SSLIYRGPD
-642 KELIQFSRESFCESE
+642 NKLIKFSRESFYESG

-666 IQKAFFEK
+666 IQKTFFDK

-684 GENLKN
+684 GEKLKD
-690 NLMEDISQ
+690 NLMKDISQ

-706 FSLIDNNIFGEEC
+706 FSLIDKNIFGEEY

-726 GDDKNFKLLLEYQKN
+726 AEDENFKLLLEYQKN
-741 LKESLSHDDKIS
+741 LTESLSHDDKIS
-753 IIRYHKRKLSNQLKK
+753 IIRCNKRKLCNQFKK

-780 NQTKPITSSDEDYNG
+780 NQSKPITSSVEDFNG
-795 LCKISSECYNFRTGI
+795 LYKISSECYDFKTGI

>member
-6 NKCYSHPGKLLKVH
+6 NNCYSHPGKLLKVH
-20 LENVASLSKVYLEN
+20 LEKVVSLSKRFT
-34 VALLSKRITNS
+34 SS
-45 DAAGLVSLFHDIG
+45 HAAELVSLFHDIG
-58 KVNPNFQEKLNGLCP
+58 KVNPNFQEKLNGSCP
-73 KGYDHHAYLSAY
+73 KEYDHHAYLSAY

-97 FKVPQGFNS
+97 FEVPPEFNS
-106 NNFLTSLITVVAKHH
+106 KNYLISLVTVVAKHH

-130 GNNSILSD
+130 GDNSVLSGN
-138 YEVSNLCIFLDN
+138 EVSNLYAFLDKKH
-150 TDIPFGEIISELL
+150 ISFGNVFSELL
-163 GIKTSE
+163 GIEPSMPSSME
-169 FTSREI
+169 EDRI
-175 RKISS
+175 RLFFKRI
-180 SLAKKLVIKPNDYK
+180 VNQPNDYN

-206 FSALIKADKSDAGVM
+206 FSALIKADKSDAGDM
-221 VSTIAKEAEDLKSF
+221 VSTLDKEAEYLKSF
-235 SHIYPGILQ
+235 SYIYPSILQ

-257 VERTKIRLES
+257 VERTKIRQES

-274 LEEGKQIFELTAPT
+274 LKEGKQIFELTAPT

-330 KILKGYEYFVQRID
+330 KILKGYEHFVQRID
-344 SKSTNTRFDEI
+344 SKSTNTRFDDI

-363 SEKLLQELEALEF
+363 SEKLLHELEALEF
-376 QDDTFGYPFIITT
+376 QEDTFGYPFIITT

-423 LPPRLYGFFI
+423 LPPRLYGFFV

-452 TQPALRL
+452 TQPVLRL
-459 PDDNKEA
+459 PGDNKEA
-466 KEFFLDYEQPFKLL
+466 KDFFLGYEPPFKLL

-501 IDIEQLGL
+501 IDIEQLGH

-557 LKIYLAKRKLRQG
+557 LKVYLAKRKLRQG
-570 DKVVLISTQL
+570 DKVILISTQL

-609 NRNGKNAEK
+609 NRNGKNAGK
-618 GKVVVVRLGTNQGER
+618 GKVVVRLGTNQGER
-633 SSLIYQGPD
+633 SSLIYRGPD
-642 KELIQFSRESFCESE
+642 KELIKFSRESFYESG

-666 IQKAFFEK
+666 IQNTFFEK
-674 ICDQLIFGAY
+674 ICNQLIFGAY
-684 GENLKN
+684 GKELKN

-706 FSLIDNNIFGEEC
+706 FSLIDKNIFGEEW

-726 GDDKNFKLLLEYQKN
+726 GEDKNFELLLEYQKN
-741 LKESLSHDDKIS
+741 LTESLSHDDKIS
-753 IIRYHKRKLSNQLKK
+753 IIQYHKRKLSNQFKK
-768 MSNRIVQIRFKQ
+768 ISNRIVQIRFKQ
-780 NQTKPITSSDEDYNG
+780 NQSRPITSSDEDYNG
-795 LCKISSECYNFRTGI
+795 LYKISSECYDFKTGI

>member
-1 MGFDL
+1 MGFNL
-6 NKCYSHPGKLLKVH
+6 NNCYSHPGKLLKVH
-20 LENVASLSKVYLEN
+20 LENVA
-34 VALLSKRITNS
+34 LLSKRFTSS

-85 AFLMFLIKNPDK
+85 AFLMFLIKNPDI
-97 FKVPQGFNS
+97 FKALVPQGFNS
-106 NNFLTSLITVVAKHH
+106 NNFLISLITIVAKHH

-130 GNNSILSD
+130 DDNSILSD

-180 SLAKKLVIKPNDYK
+180 SFAKKLVIKPNDYK

-221 VSTIAKEAEDLKSF
+221 VSTIAKEVEDLKSF

-257 VERTKIRLES
+257 VERTKIRQES

-274 LEEGKQIFELTAPT
+274 LKEGKQIFELTAPT

-330 KILKGYEYFVQRID
+330 KILKGYECFVQRID

-423 LPPRLYGFFI
+423 LPPRLYGFFV

-466 KEFFLDYEQPFKLL
+466 KDFFLDYEPPFKLL

-501 IDIEQLGL
+501 IDIEQLGH

-526 DTKDLYNFITENMD
+526 DTKDLYNFITGNMD

-557 LKIYLAKRKLRQG
+557 LKVYLAKRKLRQG
-570 DKVVLISTQL
+570 DKVILISTQL

-599 SSIVQSAGRC
+599 SSVVQSAGRC
-609 NRNGKNAEK
+609 NRNGKNPEK
-618 GKVVVVRLGTNQGER
+618 GKVVVVRLGTNQRER
-633 SSLIYQGPD
+633 SSLIYRGPD
-642 KELIQFSRESFCESE
+642 NELIKFSRESFYESG

-684 GENLKN
+684 GEKLKN

-698 CMYEKVGK
+698 CMYEKVGR
-706 FSLIDNNIFGEEC
+706 FSLIDKNIFGEEY

-726 GDDKNFKLLLEYQKN
+726 DRDNNFELLLEYQKN
-741 LKESLSHDDKIS
+741 LKESLSHKDKIS

-780 NQTKPITSSDEDYNG
+780 NQTKPITSSNEDYNG
-795 LCKISSECYNFRTGI
+795 LCKISSKCYDFRTGI
-810 QIDGGGMLL
+810 QIDG

>member
-6 NKCYSHPGKLLKVH
+6 NKYYSHPGKLLKVH
-20 LENVASLSKVYLEN
+20 LENVVLS
-34 VALLSKRITNS
+34 SKRFTS
-45 DAAGLVSLFHDIG
+45 SRAAKLVSLFHDIG
-58 KVNPNFQEKLNGLCP
+58 KVNPNFQQKLDGLCP

-85 AFLMFLIKNPDK
+85 VFFLSLIRNSSI
-97 FKVPQGFNS
+97 FQIPQGFNRK
-106 NNFLTSLITVVAKHH
+106 NYLISLITIVAKHH
-121 GDLPDMMPN
+121 GDLPNMMPN
-130 GNNSILSD
+130 NGNSILSD
-138 YEVSNLCIFLDN
+138 YEVVNLYAFLDK
-150 TDIPFGEIISELL
+150 TDIPLDEIISELIELL
-163 GIKTSE
+163 GIKTTE
-169 FTSREI
+169 FTSLE
-175 RKISS
+175 
-180 SLAKKLVIKPNDYK
+180 SLETQRVRNTFAELVTNKPNEYK

-206 FSALIKADKSDAGVM
+206 FSALIKADKSDAGDM
-221 VSTIAKEAEDLKSF
+221 VSTIAKEAEDLESF
-235 SHIYPGILQ
+235 SHIYPSMLQ

-274 LEEGKQIFELTAPT
+274 LKDGKQIFELTAPT

-300 SEIIKSKGAK
+300 SEIIKAKGAK

-330 KILKGYEYFVQRID
+330 KILKGYECFVQRID
-344 SKSTNTRFDEI
+344 SKSTNTRFDDI

-376 QDDTFGYPFIITT
+376 QEDTFGYPFIITT

-423 LPPRLYGFFI
+423 LPPRLYGFFV

-452 TQPALRL
+452 TQPVLRL
-459 PDDNKEA
+459 PGDNKEA
-466 KEFFLDYEQPFKLL
+466 KDFFLDYEPPFKLL

-501 IDIEQLGL
+501 IDIEQLGH

-526 DTKDLYNFITENMD
+526 DTKDLYNFIRKNMD

-552 PRDRS
+552 PSDRS
-557 LKIYLAKRKLRQG
+557 QKIYLAKEKLCQG

-642 KELIQFSRESFCESE
+642 KELINFSRESFYESG

-666 IQKAFFEK
+666 IQKTFFDK

-684 GENLKN
+684 GEKLKD
-690 NLMEDISQ
+690 NLMKDISQ

-706 FSLIDNNIFGEEC
+706 FSLIDKNIFGEEY

-726 GDDKNFKLLLEYQKN
+726 GEDENFELLLEYQKN
-741 LKESLSHDDKIS
+741 LKESLSHNDKKS
-753 IIRYHKRKLSNQLKK
+753 IILCHKRKLSNQLKK
-768 MSNRIVQIRFKQ
+768 MANRIVQIRIRP
-780 NQTKPITSSDEDYNG
+780 NQSKPITSSDEDYNG
-795 LCKISSECYNFRTGI
+795 LYKMSTECYNFRTGI

>member
-1 MGFDL
+1 MGFNL
-6 NKCYSHPGKLLKVH
+6 NNCYSHPGKLLKVH
-20 LENVASLSKVYLEN
+20 LENVA
-34 VALLSKRITNS
+34 LLSKRITSS
-45 DAAGLVSLFHDIG
+45 DAAELVSLFHDIG
-58 KVNPNFQEKLNGLCP
+58 KVNPNFQQKLNGSCP

-85 AFLMFLIKNPDK
+85 AFLMFLIKNPDI
-97 FKVPQGFNS
+97 FKALVPQGFNS
-106 NNFLTSLITVVAKHH
+106 NNFLISLITIVAKHH
-121 GDLPDMMPN
+121 GDLPDMIPN
-130 GNNSILSD
+130 DGNPILSG
-138 YEVSNLCIFLDN
+138 YEVSNLYAFLDKEH
-150 TDIPFGEIISELL
+150 ISFGNVISELL
-163 GIKTSE
+163 GIEPSMPSSIE
-169 FTSREI
+169 EDRII
-175 RKISS
+175 RLFLKRI
-180 SLAKKLVIKPNDYK
+180 VNKPNDYN
-194 VALPFYL
+194 VALRFYL

-206 FSALIKADKSDAGVM
+206 FSALVKADKSDAGDVLSM
-221 VSTIAKEAEDLKSF
+221 LDENEQNLNSF
-235 SHIYPGILQ
+235 SHIYPDILQ
-244 HYLDDL
+244 GYLDNL

-344 SKSTNTRFDEI
+344 SKSTNTRFDDI

-376 QDDTFGYPFIITT
+376 QEETFGYPFIITT

-466 KEFFLDYEQPFKLL
+466 KEFFLDYEPPFKLL

-501 IDIEQLGL
+501 IDIEQLGY

-526 DTKDLYNFITENMD
+526 DTKDLYNFIRKNMD

-552 PRDRS
+552 PSDRS
-557 LKIYLAKRKLRQG
+557 QKIYLAKEKLCQG

-633 SSLIYQGPD
+633 SSLIYRGPD
-642 KELIQFSRESFCESE
+642 KELIKFSRESFYESE

-684 GENLKN
+684 GEKLKN

-706 FSLIDNNIFGEEC
+706 FSLVDNNIFGEEC

-726 GDDKNFKLLLEYQKN
+726 GEDNNFELLLEYQKN

-753 IIRYHKRKLSNQLKK
+753 IIRCHKRKLSNQLKK
-768 MSNRIVQIRFKQ
+768 MANRIVQIRIKP
-780 NQTKPITSSDEDYNG
+780 NQSKPITSSGEDYNG
-795 LCKISSECYNFRTGI
+795 LYKISTKCYNFDTGI
-810 QIDGGGMLL
+810 IIDGDNYL

>member
-6 NKCYSHPGKLLKVH
+6 NKYYSHPGKLLKVH
-20 LENVASLSKVYLEN
+20 LENVVLS
-34 VALLSKRITNS
+34 SKRFTS
-45 DAAGLVSLFHDIG
+45 SRAAKLVSLFHDIG
-58 KVNPNFQEKLNGLCP
+58 KVNPNFQQKLDGLCP

-85 AFLMFLIKNPDK
+85 VFFLSLIRNSSI
-97 FKVPQGFNS
+97 FQIPQGFNRK
-106 NNFLTSLITVVAKHH
+106 NYLISLITIVAKHH
-121 GDLPDMMPN
+121 GDLPNMMPN
-130 GNNSILSD
+130 NGNSILSD
-138 YEVSNLCIFLDN
+138 YEVVNLYAFLDK
-150 TDIPFGEIISELL
+150 TDIPLDEIISELIELL
-163 GIKTSE
+163 GIKTTE
-169 FTSREI
+169 FTSLE
-175 RKISS
+175 
-180 SLAKKLVIKPNDYK
+180 SLETQRVRNTFAELVTNKPNEYK

-206 FSALIKADKSDAGVM
+206 FSALIKADKSDAGDM
-221 VSTIAKEAEDLKSF
+221 VSTIAKEAENLESF
-235 SHIYPGILQ
+235 SHIYPSILQ

-257 VERTKIRLES
+257 VERTKIRQES

-274 LEEGKQIFELTAPT
+274 LKNGKQIFELTAPT

-300 SEIIKSKGAK
+300 SEIIKAKGAK

-330 KILKGYEYFVQRID
+330 KILKGYECFVQRID
-344 SKSTNTRFDEI
+344 SKSTNTRFDDI

-376 QDDTFGYPFIITT
+376 QEDTFGYPFIITT

-423 LPPRLYGFFI
+423 LPPRLYGFFV

-452 TQPALRL
+452 TQPVLRL
-459 PDDNKEA
+459 PGDNKEA
-466 KEFFLDYEQPFKLL
+466 KDFFLDYEPPFKLL

-501 IDIEQLGL
+501 IDIEQLGH

-526 DTKDLYNFITENMD
+526 DTKDLYNFIRKNMD

-552 PRDRS
+552 PSDRS
-557 LKIYLAKRKLRQG
+557 QKIYLAKEKLCQG

-642 KELIQFSRESFCESE
+642 KELINFSRESFYESE

-666 IQKAFFEK
+666 IQKTFFEK
-674 ICDQLIFGAY
+674 ICSQLVFGAY
-684 GENLKN
+684 GKNLEN
-690 NLMEDISQ
+690 NLMKDISQ

-706 FSLIDNNIFGEEC
+706 FSLIDKNIFGEEY
-719 LYYVPRN
+719 LYYVPCN
-726 GDDKNFKLLLEYQKN
+726 NNDDNFELLIGYQKD
-741 LKESLSHDDKIS
+741 LIESLSHNDKKS
-753 IIRYHKRKLSNQLKK
+753 IILCHKRKLSNQLKK
-768 MSNRIVQIRFKQ
+768 MANRIVQIRIRP
-780 NQTKPITSSDEDYNG
+780 NQSKPITSSDEDYNG
-795 LCKISSECYNFRTGI
+795 LYKMSTECYNFRTGI

>member
-6 NKCYSHPGKLLKVH
+6 NKYYSHPGKLLKVH
-20 LENVASLSKVYLEN
+20 LENVVLS
-34 VALLSKRITNS
+34 SKRFTS
-45 DAAGLVSLFHDIG
+45 SRAAKLVSLFHDIG
-58 KVNPNFQEKLNGLCP
+58 KVNPNFQQKLDGLCP

-85 AFLMFLIKNPDK
+85 VFFLSLIRNSSI
-97 FKVPQGFNS
+97 FQIPQGFNRK
-106 NNFLTSLITVVAKHH
+106 NYLISLITIVAKHH
-121 GDLPDMMPN
+121 GDLPNMMPN
-130 GNNSILSD
+130 NGNSILSD
-138 YEVSNLCIFLDN
+138 YEVVNLYAFLDK
-150 TDIPFGEIISELL
+150 TDIPLDEIISELIELL
-163 GIKTSE
+163 GIKTTE
-169 FTSREI
+169 FTSLE
-175 RKISS
+175 
-180 SLAKKLVIKPNDYK
+180 SLETQRVRNTFAELVTNKPNEYK

-206 FSALIKADKSDAGVM
+206 FSALIKADKSDAGDM
-221 VSTIAKEAEDLKSF
+221 VSTIDKEAEDLESF
-235 SHIYPGILQ
+235 SHIYPSILQ

-257 VERTKIRLES
+257 VERTKIRQES

-274 LEEGKQIFELTAPT
+274 LKEGKQIYELTAPT

-330 KILKGYEYFVQRID
+330 KILKGYECFVQRID
-344 SKSTNTRFDEI
+344 SKSTNTRFDDI

-363 SEKLLQELEALEF
+363 SEKLLHELEALEF
-376 QDDTFGYPFIITT
+376 QEDTFGYPFIITT

-402 HELMKLPNF
+402 HELMKLLNF

-423 LPPRLYGFFI
+423 LPPRLYVFFV

-459 PDDNKEA
+459 PDNNKEA
-466 KEFFLDYEQPFKLL
+466 NDFFMDYEQPFKLL

-526 DTKDLYNFITENMD
+526 DTKDLYNFITGNMD

-557 LKIYLAKRKLRQG
+557 LKVYLAKRKLRQG
-570 DKVVLISTQL
+570 DKVILISTQL

-599 SSIVQSAGRC
+599 SSVVQSAGRC
-609 NRNGKNAEK
+609 NRNGKNPEM

-633 SSLIYQGPD
+633 SSLIYRGPD
-642 KELIQFSRESFCESE
+642 NELIKFSRESFYESG

-666 IQKAFFEK
+666 IQKTFFDK

-684 GENLKN
+684 GEKLKD
-690 NLMEDISQ
+690 NLMKDISQ

-706 FSLIDNNIFGEEC
+706 FSLIDKNIFGEEY

-726 GDDKNFKLLLEYQKN
+726 GEDENFELLLEYQKN
-741 LKESLSHDDKIS
+741 LTESLSHDDKIS
-753 IIRYHKRKLSNQLKK
+753 IIQCNKRKLSNQFKK

-780 NQTKPITSSDEDYNG
+780 NQSKPITSSDEDFNG
-795 LCKISSECYNFRTGI
+795 LYKISSECYDFKTGI

>member
-6 NKCYSHPGKLLKVH
+6 NKYYSHPGKLLKVH
-20 LENVASLSKVYLEN
+20 LENVVLS
-34 VALLSKRITNS
+34 SKRFTS
-45 DAAGLVSLFHDIG
+45 SRAAKLVSLFHDIG
-58 KVNPNFQEKLNGLCP
+58 KVNPNFQQKLDGLCP

-85 AFLMFLIKNPDK
+85 VFFLSLIRNSSI
-97 FKVPQGFNS
+97 FQIPQGFNRK
-106 NNFLTSLITVVAKHH
+106 NYLISLITIVAKHH
-121 GDLPDMMPN
+121 GDLPNMMPN
-130 GNNSILSD
+130 NGNSILSD
-138 YEVSNLCIFLDN
+138 YEVVNLYAFLDK
-150 TDIPFGEIISELL
+150 TDIPLDEIISELIELL
-163 GIKTSE
+163 GIKTTE
-169 FTSREI
+169 FTSLE
-175 RKISS
+175 
-180 SLAKKLVIKPNDYK
+180 SLETQRVRNTFAELVTNKPNEYK

-206 FSALIKADKSDAGVM
+206 FAALIKADKSDAGDM

-235 SHIYPGILQ
+235 SHIYPSILQ

-257 VERTKIRLES
+257 VERTKIRQES

-274 LEEGKQIFELTAPT
+274 LKEGKQIFELTAPT

-330 KILKGYEYFVQRID
+330 KILKGYECFVQRID

-423 LPPRLYGFFI
+423 LPPRLYGFFV

-488 VFNRYTVEVQKSI
+488 VFNRYTVEIQKSI

-526 DTKDLYNFITENMD
+526 DTKDLYNFITGNMN

-552 PRDRS
+552 PSDRS
-557 LKIYLAKRKLRQG
+557 QKIYIAKEKLCQG

-633 SSLIYQGPD
+633 SSLIYRGPD
-642 KELIQFSRESFCESE
+642 NELIKFSRESFYESE
-657 NCEEKDMLN
+657 NCEEKDILN
-666 IQKAFFEK
+666 IQKTFFEK

-684 GENLKN
+684 GEKLKN

-706 FSLIDNNIFGEEC
+706 FSLIDKNIFGEDY
-719 LYYVPRN
+719 LYYVPCN
-726 GDDKNFKLLLEYQKN
+726 DKDKNFELLLKYQKN
-741 LKESLSHDDKIS
+741 LKESLSHKDKIS

-780 NQTKPITSSDEDYNG
+780 NQTKPITSSNEDYNG
-795 LCKISSECYNFRTGI
+795 LCKISSKCYDFRTGI
-810 QIDGGGMLL
+810 QIDG

>member
-330 KILKGYEYFVQRID
+330 KIFKGYECFVQRID
-344 SKSTNTRFDEI
+344 SKSTNTRFDDI

-423 LPPRLYGFFI
+423 LPPRLYGFFV

-570 DKVVLISTQL
+570 DKVILISTQL

-589 PVLYRDFATI
+589 PVLYRDFSTI

-609 NRNGKNAEK
+609 NRNGKNIE
-618 GKVVVVRLGTNQGER
+618 V
-633 SSLIYQGPD
+633 LI
-642 KELIQFSRESFCESE
+642 ES
-657 NCEEKDMLN
+657 
-666 IQKAFFEK
+666 
-674 ICDQLIFGAY
+674 
-684 GENLKN
+684 
-690 NLMEDISQ
+690 
-698 CMYEKVGK
+698 
-706 FSLIDNNIFGEEC
+706 
-719 LYYVPRN
+719 
-726 GDDKNFKLLLEYQKN
+726 
-741 LKESLSHDDKIS
+741 
-753 IIRYHKRKLSNQLKK
+753 
-768 MSNRIVQIRFKQ
+768 
-780 NQTKPITSSDEDYNG
+780 
-795 LCKISSECYNFRTGI
+795 
-810 QIDGGGMLL
+810 

>member
-1 MGFDL
+1 MGFNL
-6 NKCYSHPGKLLKVH
+6 NNCYSHPGKLLKVH
-20 LENVASLSKVYLEN
+20 LENVA
-34 VALLSKRITNS
+34 LLSKRFTSS

-85 AFLMFLIKNPDK
+85 AFLMFLIKNPDI
-97 FKVPQGFNS
+97 FKALVPQGFNS
-106 NNFLTSLITVVAKHH
+106 NNFLISLITIVAKHH

-130 GNNSILSD
+130 DDNSILSD

-180 SLAKKLVIKPNDYK
+180 SFAKKLVIKPNDYK

-221 VSTIAKEAEDLKSF
+221 VSTIAKEVEDLKSF

-257 VERTKIRLES
+257 VERTKIRQES

-274 LEEGKQIFELTAPT
+274 LKEGKQIFELTAPT

-330 KILKGYEYFVQRID
+330 KILKGYECFVQRID

-423 LPPRLYGFFI
+423 LPPRLYGFFV

-466 KEFFLDYEQPFKLL
+466 KDFFLDYEPPFKLL

-501 IDIEQLGL
+501 IDIEQLGH

-526 DTKDLYNFITENMD
+526 DTKDLYNFITGNMD

-557 LKIYLAKRKLRQG
+557 LKVYLAKRKLRQG
-570 DKVVLISTQL
+570 DKVILISTQL

-599 SSIVQSAGRC
+599 SSVVQSAGRC
-609 NRNGKNAEK
+609 NRNGKNPEK
-618 GKVVVVRLGTNQGER
+618 GKVVVVRLGTNQRER
-633 SSLIYQGPD
+633 SSLIYRGPD
-642 KELIQFSRESFCESE
+642 NELIKFSRESFYESG

-684 GENLKN
+684 GEKLKN

-698 CMYEKVGK
+698 CMYEKVGR
-706 FSLIDNNIFGEEC
+706 FSLIDKNIFGEEY

-726 GDDKNFKLLLEYQKN
+726 DRDNNFELLLEYQKN
-741 LKESLSHDDKIS
+741 LKESLSHKDKIS

-768 MSNRIVQIRFKQ
+768 MSNRIVQIRIKP
-780 NQTKPITSSDEDYNG
+780 NQSKPITSSNEDYNG
-795 LCKISSECYNFRTGI
+795 LYKISAECYNFRTGI
-810 QIDGGGMLL
+810 QIDG

>member
-1 MGFDL
+1 MGFNL
-6 NKCYSHPGKLLKVH
+6 NNCYSHPGKLLKVH
-20 LENVASLSKVYLEN
+20 LENVA
-34 VALLSKRITNS
+34 LLSKRFTSS

-85 AFLMFLIKNPDK
+85 AFLMFLIKNPDI
-97 FKVPQGFNS
+97 FKALVPQGFNS
-106 NNFLTSLITVVAKHH
+106 NNFLISLITIVAKHH

-130 GNNSILSD
+130 DDNSILSD

-180 SLAKKLVIKPNDYK
+180 SFAKKLVIKPNDYK

-221 VSTIAKEAEDLKSF
+221 VSTIAKEVEDLKSF

-257 VERTKIRLES
+257 VERTKIRQES

-274 LEEGKQIFELTAPT
+274 LKEGKQIFELTAPT

-330 KILKGYEYFVQRID
+330 KILKGYECFVQRID

-423 LPPRLYGFFI
+423 LPPRLYGFFV

-466 KEFFLDYEQPFKLL
+466 KDFFLDYEPPFKLL

-501 IDIEQLGL
+501 IDIEQLGH

-526 DTKDLYNFITENMD
+526 DTKDLYNFITGNMD

-557 LKIYLAKRKLRQG
+557 LKVYLAKRKLRQG
-570 DKVVLISTQL
+570 DKVILISTQL

-599 SSIVQSAGRC
+599 SSVVQSAGRC
-609 NRNGKNAEK
+609 NRNGKNPEK
-618 GKVVVVRLGTNQGER
+618 GKVVVVRLGTNQRER
-633 SSLIYQGPD
+633 SSLIYRGPD
-642 KELIQFSRESFCESE
+642 NELIKFSRESFYESG

-684 GENLKN
+684 GEKLKN

-698 CMYEKVGK
+698 CMYEKVGR
-706 FSLIDNNIFGEEC
+706 FSLIDKNIFGEEY

-726 GDDKNFKLLLEYQKN
+726 DRDNNFELLLEYQKN
-741 LKESLSHDDKIS
+741 LKESLSHKDKIS

-780 NQTKPITSSDEDYNG
+780 NQTKPITSSNEDYNG
-795 LCKISSECYNFRTGI
+795 LCKISSKCYDFRTGI
-810 QIDGGGMLL
+810 QIDR

>member
-6 NKCYSHPGKLLKVH
+6 NKYYSHPGKLLKVH
-20 LENVASLSKVYLEN
+20 LENVVLS
-34 VALLSKRITNS
+34 SKRFTS
-45 DAAGLVSLFHDIG
+45 SRAAKLVSLFHDIG
-58 KVNPNFQEKLNGLCP
+58 KVNPNFQQKLDGLCP

-85 AFLMFLIKNPDK
+85 VFFLSLIRNSSI
-97 FKVPQGFNS
+97 FQIPQGFNRK
-106 NNFLTSLITVVAKHH
+106 NYLISLITIVAKHH
-121 GDLPDMMPN
+121 GDLPNMMPN
-130 GNNSILSD
+130 NGNSILSD
-138 YEVSNLCIFLDN
+138 YEVVNLYAFLDK
-150 TDIPFGEIISELL
+150 TDIPLDEIISELIELL
-163 GIKTSE
+163 GIKTTE
-169 FTSREI
+169 FTSLE
-175 RKISS
+175 
-180 SLAKKLVIKPNDYK
+180 SLETQRVRNTFAELVTNKPNEYK

-206 FSALIKADKSDAGVM
+206 FSALIKADKSDAGDM
-221 VSTIAKEAEDLKSF
+221 VSTIDKEAEDLESF
-235 SHIYPGILQ
+235 SHIYPSILQ

-257 VERTKIRLES
+257 VERTKIRQES

-274 LEEGKQIFELTAPT
+274 LKDGKQIFELTAPT

-300 SEIIKSKGAK
+300 SEIIKAKGAK

-330 KILKGYEYFVQRID
+330 KILKGYECFVQRVD
-344 SKSTNTRFDEI
+344 SKSTNTRFDDI

-376 QDDTFGYPFIITT
+376 QEDTFGYPFIITT

-423 LPPRLYGFFI
+423 LPPRLYGFFV

-452 TQPALRL
+452 TQPVLRL
-459 PDDNKEA
+459 PGDNKEA
-466 KEFFLDYEQPFKLL
+466 KDFFLDYEPPFKLL

-501 IDIEQLGL
+501 IDIEQLGH

-526 DTKDLYNFITENMD
+526 DTKDLYNFIRKNMD

-552 PRDRS
+552 PSDRS
-557 LKIYLAKRKLRQG
+557 QKIYLAKEKLCQG

-642 KELIQFSRESFCESE
+642 KELINFSRESFYESE

-666 IQKAFFEK
+666 IQKTFFEK
-674 ICDQLIFGAY
+674 ICSQLVFGAY
-684 GENLKN
+684 GKNLEN
-690 NLMEDISQ
+690 NLMKDISQ

-706 FSLIDNNIFGEEC
+706 FSLIDKNIFGEEY
-719 LYYVPRN
+719 LYYVPCN
-726 GDDKNFKLLLEYQKN
+726 NNDDNFELLIGYQKD
-741 LKESLSHDDKIS
+741 LIESLSHNDKKS
-753 IIRYHKRKLSNQLKK
+753 IILCHKRKLSNQLKK
-768 MSNRIVQIRFKQ
+768 MANRIVQIRIRP
-780 NQTKPITSSDEDYNG
+780 NQSKPITSSDEDYNG
-795 LCKISSECYNFRTGI
+795 LYKMSTECYNFRTGI

>member
-20 LENVASLSKVYLEN
+20 LVNVVSLSKRFTG
-34 VALLSKRITNS
+34 SR
-45 DAAGLVSLFHDIG
+45 AAELVSLFHDIG
-58 KVNPNFQEKLNGLCP
+58 KVNPNFQQKLDGLCP
-73 KGYDHHAYLSAY
+73 KGYNHHAYLSAY
-85 AFLMFLIKNPDK
+85 VFFLSLIRNSSI
-97 FKVPQGFNS
+97 FQIPQGFNRK
-106 NNFLTSLITVVAKHH
+106 NYLISLITIVAKHH
-121 GDLPDMMPN
+121 GDLPNMMPN
-130 GNNSILSD
+130 NGNSILSD
-138 YEVSNLCIFLDN
+138 YEVVNLYAFLDK
-150 TDIPFGEIISELL
+150 TDIPLDEIISELIELL
-163 GIKTSE
+163 GIKTTE
-169 FTSREI
+169 FTSLE
-175 RKISS
+175 
-180 SLAKKLVIKPNDYK
+180 SLETQRVRNTFAELVTNKPNEYK

-206 FSALIKADKSDAGVM
+206 FSALIKADKSDAGDM
-221 VSTIAKEAEDLKSF
+221 VSTIDKEAEDLESF
-235 SHIYPGILQ
+235 SHIYPSILQ

-257 VERTKIRLES
+257 IERTKIRLES

-274 LEEGKQIFELTAPT
+274 LKEGKQIFELTAPT

-344 SKSTNTRFDEI
+344 SKSTNTRFDDI

-376 QDDTFGYPFIITT
+376 QEDTFGYPFIITT

-423 LPPRLYGFFI
+423 LPPRLYGFFV
-433 AYLDKFCKL
+433 AYLGKFCKL

-501 IDIEQLGL
+501 IDIEQLGH

-526 DTKDLYNFITENMD
+526 DTKDLYNFITGNMD

-557 LKIYLAKRKLRQG
+557 LKVYLAKRKLRQG
-570 DKVVLISTQL
+570 DKVILISTQL

-599 SSIVQSAGRC
+599 SSVVQSAGRC
-609 NRNGKNAEK
+609 NRNGKNPEK
-618 GKVVVVRLGTNQGER
+618 GKVVVVRLGINQGER
-633 SSLIYQGPD
+633 SSLIYRGPD
-642 KELIQFSRESFCESE
+642 KELIKFSRESFYESGI
-657 NCEEKDMLN
+657 CEEKDMLN
-666 IQKAFFEK
+666 IQKTFFEK

-684 GENLKN
+684 GEKLKN
-690 NLMEDISQ
+690 NLMKDISQ

-706 FSLIDNNIFGEEC
+706 FSLIDKNIFGEEY

-726 GDDKNFKLLLEYQKN
+726 GEDNNFELLLEYQKN

-753 IIRYHKRKLSNQLKK
+753 IIRCHKSKLSNQLKK
-768 MSNRIVQIRFKQ
+768 MANRIVQIRIKP
-780 NQTKPITSSDEDYNG
+780 NQSKPITSSNEDYNG
-795 LCKISSECYNFRTGI
+795 LYKISTKCYNFDTGI
-810 QIDGGGMLL
+810 IIDGDNYL

>member
-6 NKCYSHPGKLLKVH
+6 NKYYSHPGKLLKVH
-20 LENVASLSKVYLEN
+20 LENVVLS
-34 VALLSKRITNS
+34 SKRFTS
-45 DAAGLVSLFHDIG
+45 SRAAKLVSLFHDIG
-58 KVNPNFQEKLNGLCP
+58 KVNPNFQQKLDGLCP

-85 AFLMFLIKNPDK
+85 VFFLSLIRNSSI
-97 FKVPQGFNS
+97 FQIPQGFNRK
-106 NNFLTSLITVVAKHH
+106 NYLISLITIVAKHH
-121 GDLPDMMPN
+121 GDLPNMMPN
-130 GNNSILSD
+130 NGNSILSD
-138 YEVSNLCIFLDN
+138 YEVVNLYAFLDK
-150 TDIPFGEIISELL
+150 TDIPLDEIISELIELL
-163 GIKTSE
+163 GIKTTE
-169 FTSREI
+169 FTSLE
-175 RKISS
+175 
-180 SLAKKLVIKPNDYK
+180 SLETQRVRNTFAELVTNKPNEYK

-206 FSALIKADKSDAGVM
+206 FAALIKADKSDAGDM

-235 SHIYPGILQ
+235 SHIYPSILQ

-257 VERTKIRLES
+257 VERTKIRQES

-274 LEEGKQIFELTAPT
+274 LKEGKQIFELTAPT

-344 SKSTNTRFDEI
+344 SKSTNTRFDDI

-376 QDDTFGYPFIITT
+376 QEDTFGYPFIITT

-423 LPPRLYGFFI
+423 LPPRLYGFFV

-501 IDIEQLGL
+501 IDIEQLGH
-509 QVLQEEKSV
+509 QVLQEKKSV

-526 DTKDLYNFITENMD
+526 DTKDLYNFITGNMN

-552 PRDRS
+552 PSDRS
-557 LKIYLAKRKLRQG
+557 QKIYIAKEKLCQG

-633 SSLIYQGPD
+633 SSLIYRGPD
-642 KELIQFSRESFCESE
+642 NELIKFSRESFYESG

-666 IQKAFFEK
+666 IQKTFFDK

-684 GENLKN
+684 GEKLKD
-690 NLMEDISQ
+690 NLMKDISQ

-706 FSLIDNNIFGEEC
+706 FSLIDKNIFGEEY
-719 LYYVPRN
+719 LYYVPCN
-726 GDDKNFKLLLEYQKN
+726 DKDKNFELLLKYQKN
-741 LKESLSHDDKIS
+741 LKESLSHKDKIS

-780 NQTKPITSSDEDYNG
+780 NQTKPITSSNEDYNG
-795 LCKISSECYNFRTGI
+795 LCKISSKCYDFRTGI
-810 QIDGGGMLL
+810 QIDG

>member
-20 LENVASLSKVYLEN
+20 LENVALS
-34 VALLSKRITNS
+34 SKRFTS
-45 DAAGLVSLFHDIG
+45 FHAAKLVSLFHDIG
-58 KVNPNFQEKLNGLCP
+58 KVNPNFQQKLSGSCP

-85 AFLMFLIKNPDK
+85 VFFLSLIRNSSI
-97 FKVPQGFNS
+97 FQIPQGFNRK
-106 NNFLTSLITVVAKHH
+106 NYLISLITIVAKHH
-121 GDLPDMMPN
+121 GDLPNMMPN
-130 GNNSILSD
+130 NGNSILSD
-138 YEVSNLCIFLDN
+138 YEIVNLYVFLDK
-150 TDIPFGEIISELL
+150 TDIPVDEIISELL
-163 GIKTSE
+163 GIKTTE
-169 FTSREI
+169 FTSLESLEI
-175 RKISS
+175 QRVRNTFIE
-180 SLAKKLVIKPNDYK
+180 LVPNKPNEYK
-194 VALPFYL
+194 VALAFYL

-206 FSALIKADKSDAGVM
+206 FSALVKADKSDAGDM
-221 VSTIAKEAEDLKSF
+221 LSMLDDDERYLNEF
-235 SHIYPGILQ
+235 SHKYPNILQ
-244 HYLDDL
+244 GYLDNL
-250 NSQTLLN
+250 KSQTLLN
-257 VERTKIRLES
+257 IERTKIRLES

-274 LEEGKQIFELTAPT
+274 LKEGKQIFELTAPT

-344 SKSTNTRFDEI
+344 SKSTNTRFDDI

-376 QDDTFGYPFIITT
+376 QEDTFDYPFIITT

-423 LPPRLYGFFI
+423 LPPRLYGFFV

-501 IDIEQLGL
+501 IDIEQLGH

-526 DTKDLYNFITENMD
+526 DTKDLYNFIRKNMD
-540 DTNVLLLNTHFT
+540 NTNVLLLNTHFI

-642 KELIQFSRESFCESE
+642 KELIQFSRESFYESE

-684 GENLKN
+684 GEKLKN

-706 FSLIDNNIFGEEC
+706 FSLVDNNIFGEEC
-719 LYYVPRN
+719 FYYVPRN
-726 GDDKNFKLLLEYQKN
+726 GDDKNFKLLLKYQKN

-753 IIRYHKRKLSNQLKK
+753 IIRCHKRKLSNQLKK
-768 MSNRIVQIRFKQ
+768 MANRIVQIRIKP
-780 NQTKPITSSDEDYNG
+780 NQSKPITSSVEDYNG
-795 LCKISSECYNFRTGI
+795 LYKISTKCYNFDTGI
-810 QIDGGGMLL
+810 IIDGDNYL

>member
-1 MGFDL
+1 
-6 NKCYSHPGKLLKVH
+6 
-20 LENVASLSKVYLEN
+20 
-34 VALLSKRITNS
+34 
-45 DAAGLVSLFHDIG
+45 
-58 KVNPNFQEKLNGLCP
+58 
-73 KGYDHHAYLSAY
+73 
-85 AFLMFLIKNPDK
+85 
-97 FKVPQGFNS
+97 
-106 NNFLTSLITVVAKHH
+106 
-121 GDLPDMMPN
+121 MMPN

-180 SLAKKLVIKPNDYK
+180 SFAKKLVIKPNDYK

-250 NSQTLLN
+250 NYQTLLN

-423 LPPRLYGFFI
+423 LPPRLYGFFV

-466 KEFFLDYEQPFKLL
+466 KEFFLDYEPPFKLL
-480 SLSHYENP
+480 SLSYYENP

-501 IDIEQLGL
+501 IDIEQLGH

-526 DTKDLYNFITENMD
+526 DTKDLYNFITGNMD

-557 LKIYLAKRKLRQG
+557 LKVYLAKRKLRQG
-570 DKVVLISTQL
+570 DKVILISTQL

-599 SSIVQSAGRC
+599 SSVPKI
-609 NRNGKNAEK
+609 RNYHP
-618 GKVVVVRLGTNQGER
+618 
-633 SSLIYQGPD
+633 I
-642 KELIQFSRESFCESE
+642 
-657 NCEEKDMLN
+657 
-666 IQKAFFEK
+666 
-674 ICDQLIFGAY
+674 
-684 GENLKN
+684 
-690 NLMEDISQ
+690 
-698 CMYEKVGK
+698 
-706 FSLIDNNIFGEEC
+706 
-719 LYYVPRN
+719 
-726 GDDKNFKLLLEYQKN
+726 
-741 LKESLSHDDKIS
+741 HD
-753 IIRYHKRKLSNQLKK
+753 
-768 MSNRIVQIRFKQ
+768 
-780 NQTKPITSSDEDYNG
+780 
-795 LCKISSECYNFRTGI
+795 
-810 QIDGGGMLL
+810 

>member
-20 LENVASLSKVYLEN
+20 LENVALS
-34 VALLSKRITNS
+34 SKRFTS
-45 DAAGLVSLFHDIG
+45 FHAAELVSLFHDIG
-58 KVNPNFQEKLNGLCP
+58 KVNPNFQQKLDGLCP

-85 AFLMFLIKNPDK
+85 VFFLSLIRNSSI
-97 FKVPQGFNS
+97 FQIPQGFNPK
-106 NNFLTSLITVVAKHH
+106 NYLTSLITIVAKHH
-121 GDLPDMMPN
+121 GDLPNMMPN
-130 GNNSILSD
+130 NGNSILSD
-138 YEVSNLCIFLDN
+138 YEVVNLYAFLGK
-150 TDIPFGEIISELL
+150 TDIPLDEIISELL
-163 GIKTSE
+163 GIKTTE
-169 FTSREI
+169 FTSLE
-175 RKISS
+175 
-180 SLAKKLVIKPNDYK
+180 SLETQRVRNTFAELVINKPNEYK

-206 FSALIKADKSDAGVM
+206 FSALIKADKSDAGDM
-221 VSTIAKEAEDLKSF
+221 VSTIDKEAEDLKSF
-235 SHIYPGILQ
+235 SNIYPSMLQ
-244 HYLDDL
+244 HYLDNL

-257 VERTKIRLES
+257 VERTKIRQES

-274 LEEGKQIFELTAPT
+274 LKDGKQIFELTAPT

-330 KILKGYEYFVQRID
+330 KILKGYECFVQRID
-344 SKSTNTRFDEI
+344 SKSTNTRFDDI

-376 QDDTFGYPFIITT
+376 QEDTFGYPFIITT

-423 LPPRLYGFFI
+423 LPPRLYGFFV

-452 TQPALRL
+452 TQPVLRL
-459 PDDNKEA
+459 PGDNKEA
-466 KEFFLDYEQPFKLL
+466 KDFFLDYEPPFKLL

-501 IDIEQLGL
+501 IDIEQLGH

-526 DTKDLYNFITENMD
+526 DTKDLYNFIRENMD

-552 PRDRS
+552 PNDRS
-557 LKIYLAKRKLRQG
+557 QKIYLAKEKLCQG
-570 DKVVLISTQL
+570 NKIVLISTQL

-633 SSLIYQGPD
+633 SSLIYQGLD
-642 KELIQFSRESFCESE
+642 KELINFSRESFYESE

-666 IQKAFFEK
+666 IQKTFFDK

-684 GENLKN
+684 GEKLKD
-690 NLMEDISQ
+690 NLMKDISQ

-726 GDDKNFKLLLEYQKN
+726 DEDKNFELLLEYQKN
-741 LKESLSHDDKIS
+741 LKESLSHNDKIS
-753 IIRYHKRKLSNQLKK
+753 IIRCHKRKLSNQLKK
-768 MSNRIVQIRFKQ
+768 MVNRIVQIRIKP
-780 NQTKPITSSDEDYNG
+780 NQSKPITSSDEDYNG
-795 LCKISSECYNFRTGI
+795 LYKISTKCYNFDTGI
-810 QIDGGGMLL
+810 IIDGDNFL

>member
-20 LENVASLSKVYLEN
+20 LENVALS
-34 VALLSKRITNS
+34 SKRFTS
-45 DAAGLVSLFHDIG
+45 FHAAKLVSLFHDIG
-58 KVNPNFQEKLNGLCP
+58 KVNPNFQQKLSGSCP

-85 AFLMFLIKNPDK
+85 VFFLSLIRNSSI
-97 FKVPQGFNS
+97 FQIPQGFNRK
-106 NNFLTSLITVVAKHH
+106 NYLISLITIVAKHH
-121 GDLPDMMPN
+121 GDLPNMMPN
-130 GNNSILSD
+130 NGNSILSD
-138 YEVSNLCIFLDN
+138 YEIVNLYVFLDK
-150 TDIPFGEIISELL
+150 TDIPVDEIISELL
-163 GIKTSE
+163 GIKTTE
-169 FTSREI
+169 FTSLESLEI
-175 RKISS
+175 QRVRNTFTE
-180 SLAKKLVIKPNDYK
+180 LVPNKPNEYK
-194 VALPFYL
+194 VALAFYL

-206 FSALIKADKSDAGVM
+206 FSALVKADKSDAGDM
-221 VSTIAKEAEDLKSF
+221 LSMLDDDERYLNEF
-235 SHIYPGILQ
+235 SHKYPNILQ
-244 HYLDDL
+244 GYLDNL

-274 LEEGKQIFELTAPT
+274 LEEGKLIFELTAPT

-330 KILKGYEYFVQRID
+330 KILKGYEYFVQRIE
-344 SKSTNTRFDEI
+344 SKSTNTRFDDI

-363 SEKLLQELEALEF
+363 SEKLLQELKALEF
-376 QDDTFGYPFIITT
+376 QEDTFGYPFIITT

-423 LPPRLYGFFI
+423 LPPRLYGFFV

-459 PDDNKEA
+459 PSDNKEA
-466 KEFFLDYEQPFKLL
+466 KDFFLDYEPPFKLL

-501 IDIEQLGL
+501 IDIEQLGH

-526 DTKDLYNFITENMD
+526 DTKDLYNFITDNMD

-599 SSIVQSAGRC
+599 SSVVQSAGRC
-609 NRNGKNAEK
+609 NRNGKNPEK

-633 SSLIYQGPD
+633 SSLIYRGPD
-642 KELIQFSRESFCESE
+642 NELIKFSRESFYESG

-666 IQKAFFEK
+666 IQKSFFEK

-684 GENLKN
+684 GEKLKN

>member
-6 NKCYSHPGKLLKVH
+6 NKYYSHPGKLLKVH
-20 LENVASLSKVYLEN
+20 LENVVLS
-34 VALLSKRITNS
+34 SKRFTS
-45 DAAGLVSLFHDIG
+45 SRAAKLVSLFHDIG
-58 KVNPNFQEKLNGLCP
+58 KVNPNFQQKLDGLCP

-85 AFLMFLIKNPDK
+85 VFFLSLIRNSSI
-97 FKVPQGFNS
+97 FQIPQGFNRK
-106 NNFLTSLITVVAKHH
+106 NYLISLITIVAKHH
-121 GDLPDMMPN
+121 GDLPNMMPN
-130 GNNSILSD
+130 NGNSILSD
-138 YEVSNLCIFLDN
+138 YEVVNLYAFLDK
-150 TDIPFGEIISELL
+150 TDIPLDEIISVLIELL
-163 GIKTSE
+163 DIKTTE
-169 FTSREI
+169 FTSLE
-175 RKISS
+175 
-180 SLAKKLVIKPNDYK
+180 SLETQRVRNTFAELVTNKPNEYK

-206 FSALIKADKSDAGVM
+206 FSALIKADKSDAGDM
-221 VSTIAKEAEDLKSF
+221 VSTIDKEAEDLESF
-235 SHIYPGILQ
+235 SHIYPSILQ

-257 VERTKIRLES
+257 VERTKIRQES

-274 LEEGKQIFELTAPT
+274 LKDGKQIFELTAPT

-300 SEIIKSKGAK
+300 SEIIKAKGAK

-330 KILKGYEYFVQRID
+330 KILKGYECFVQRID
-344 SKSTNTRFDEI
+344 SKSTNTRFDDI

-376 QDDTFGYPFIITT
+376 QEDTFGYPFIITT

-423 LPPRLYGFFI
+423 LPPRLYGFFV

-452 TQPALRL
+452 TQPVLRL
-459 PDDNKEA
+459 PGDNKEA
-466 KEFFLDYEQPFKLL
+466 KDFFLDYEPPFKLL

-501 IDIEQLGL
+501 IDIEQLGH

-526 DTKDLYNFITENMD
+526 DTKDLYNFIRKNMD
-540 DTNVLLLNTHFT
+540 DTNVSLLNTHFT
-552 PRDRS
+552 PSDRS
-557 LKIYLAKRKLRQG
+557 QKIYLAKEKLCQG
-570 DKVVLISTQL
+570 DKVILISTQL

-642 KELIQFSRESFCESE
+642 KELINFSRESFYESE

-666 IQKAFFEK
+666 IQKTFFEK
-674 ICDQLIFGAY
+674 ICSQLVFGAY
-684 GENLKN
+684 GKNLEN
-690 NLMEDISQ
+690 NLMKDISQ

-706 FSLIDNNIFGEEC
+706 FSLIDKNIFGEEY
-719 LYYVPRN
+719 LYYVPCN
-726 GDDKNFKLLLEYQKN
+726 NNDDNFELLIGYQKD
-741 LKESLSHDDKIS
+741 LIESLSHNDKKS
-753 IIRYHKRKLSNQLKK
+753 IILCHKRKLSNQLKK
-768 MSNRIVQIRFKQ
+768 MANRIVQIRIRP
-780 NQTKPITSSDEDYNG
+780 NQSKPITSSDEDYNG
-795 LCKISSECYNFRTGI
+795 LYKMSTECYNFRTGI

>member
-6 NKCYSHPGKLLKVH
+6 NKYYSHPGKLLKVH
-20 LENVASLSKVYLEN
+20 LENVVLS
-34 VALLSKRITNS
+34 SKRFTS
-45 DAAGLVSLFHDIG
+45 SRAAKLVSLFHDIG
-58 KVNPNFQEKLNGLCP
+58 KVNPNFQQKLDGLCP

-85 AFLMFLIKNPDK
+85 VFFLSLIRNSSI
-97 FKVPQGFNS
+97 FQIPQGFNRK
-106 NNFLTSLITVVAKHH
+106 NYLISLITIVAKHH
-121 GDLPDMMPN
+121 GDLPNMMPN
-130 GNNSILSD
+130 NGNSILSD
-138 YEVSNLCIFLDN
+138 YEVVNLYAFLDK
-150 TDIPFGEIISELL
+150 TDIPLDEIISELIELL
-163 GIKTSE
+163 GIKTTE
-169 FTSREI
+169 FTSLE
-175 RKISS
+175 
-180 SLAKKLVIKPNDYK
+180 SLETQRVRNTFAELVTNKPNEYK

-206 FSALIKADKSDAGVM
+206 FSALIKADKSDAGDM
-221 VSTIAKEAEDLKSF
+221 VSMIDKEAEDLESF
-235 SHIYPGILQ
+235 SHIYPSILQ

-257 VERTKIRLES
+257 VERTKIRQES

-274 LEEGKQIFELTAPT
+274 LKDGKQIFELTAPT

-300 SEIIKSKGAK
+300 SEIIKAKGAK

-330 KILKGYEYFVQRID
+330 KILKGYECFVQRID
-344 SKSTNTRFDEI
+344 SKSTNTRFDDI

-376 QDDTFGYPFIITT
+376 LEDTFGYPFIITT

-411 SNCVFLLDEIQS
+411 SNCVFLLDEIQT

-452 TQPALRL
+452 TQPVLRL
-459 PDDNKEA
+459 PGDNKEA
-466 KEFFLDYEQPFKLL
+466 KDFFLDYEPPFKLL

-501 IDIEQLGL
+501 IDIEQLGH

-526 DTKDLYNFITENMD
+526 DTKDLYNFIRKNMD

-552 PRDRS
+552 PSDRS
-557 LKIYLAKRKLRQG
+557 QKIYLAKEKLCQG

-589 PVLYRDFATI
+589 PVLYRDFSTI

-642 KELIQFSRESFCESE
+642 KELINFSRESFYESE

-666 IQKAFFEK
+666 IQKTFFEK
-674 ICDQLIFGAY
+674 ICSQLVFGAY
-684 GENLKN
+684 GKNLEN
-690 NLMEDISQ
+690 NLMKDISQ

-706 FSLIDNNIFGEEC
+706 FSLIDKNIFGEEY
-719 LYYVPRN
+719 LYYVPCN
-726 GDDKNFKLLLEYQKN
+726 NNDDNFELLIGYQKD
-741 LKESLSHDDKIS
+741 LIESLSHNDKKS
-753 IIRYHKRKLSNQLKK
+753 IILCHKRKLSNQLKK
-768 MSNRIVQIRFKQ
+768 MANRIVQIRIRP
-780 NQTKPITSSDEDYNG
+780 NQSKPITSSDEDYNG
-795 LCKISSECYNFRTGI
+795 LYKMSTECYNFRTGI

>member
-6 NKCYSHPGKLLKVH
+6 NKYYSHPGKLLKVH
-20 LENVASLSKVYLEN
+20 LENVVLS
-34 VALLSKRITNS
+34 SKRFTS
-45 DAAGLVSLFHDIG
+45 SRAAKLVSLFHDIG
-58 KVNPNFQEKLNGLCP
+58 KVNPNFQQKLDGLCP

-85 AFLMFLIKNPDK
+85 VFFLSLIRNSSI
-97 FKVPQGFNS
+97 FQIPQGFNRK
-106 NNFLTSLITVVAKHH
+106 NYLISLITIVAKHH
-121 GDLPDMMPN
+121 GDLPNMMPN
-130 GNNSILSD
+130 NGNSILSD
-138 YEVSNLCIFLDN
+138 YEVVNLYAFLDK
-150 TDIPFGEIISELL
+150 TDIPLDEIISELIELL
-163 GIKTSE
+163 GIKTTE
-169 FTSREI
+169 FTSLE
-175 RKISS
+175 
-180 SLAKKLVIKPNDYK
+180 SLETQRVRNTFAELVTNKPNEYK

-206 FSALIKADKSDAGVM
+206 FSALIKADKSDAGDM
-221 VSTIAKEAEDLKSF
+221 VSTIDKEAEDLESF
-235 SHIYPGILQ
+235 SHIYPSILQ

-257 VERTKIRLES
+257 VERTKIRQES

-274 LEEGKQIFELTAPT
+274 LKDGKQIFELTAPT

-300 SEIIKSKGAK
+300 SEIIKAKGAK

-330 KILKGYEYFVQRID
+330 KILKGYECFVQRID
-344 SKSTNTRFDEI
+344 SKSTNTRFDDI

-376 QDDTFGYPFIITT
+376 QEDTFGYPFIITT

-411 SNCVFLLDEIQS
+411 SNCVFLLDEIQA
-423 LPPRLYGFFI
+423 LPPRLYGFFV

-452 TQPALRL
+452 TQPVLRL
-459 PDDNKEA
+459 PGDNKEA
-466 KEFFLDYEQPFKLL
+466 KDFFQDYEPPFKLL

-501 IDIEQLGL
+501 IDIEQLGH

-526 DTKDLYNFITENMD
+526 DTKDLYNFIRKNMD

-552 PRDRS
+552 PSDRS
-557 LKIYLAKRKLRQG
+557 QKIYLAKEKLCQG

-618 GKVVVVRLGTNQGER
+618 GKVVVVRLGTNQGEC

-642 KELIQFSRESFCESE
+642 KELINFSRESFYESE

-666 IQKAFFEK
+666 IQKTFFEK
-674 ICDQLIFGAY
+674 KCSQLVFGAY
-684 GENLKN
+684 GKNLEN
-690 NLMEDISQ
+690 NLMKDISQ

-706 FSLIDNNIFGEEC
+706 FSLIDKNIFGEEY
-719 LYYVPRN
+719 LYYVPCN
-726 GDDKNFKLLLEYQKN
+726 NNDDNFELLIGYQKD
-741 LKESLSHDDKIS
+741 LIESLSHNDKKS
-753 IIRYHKRKLSNQLKK
+753 IILCHKRKLSNQLKK
-768 MSNRIVQIRFKQ
+768 MANRIVQIRIRP
-780 NQTKPITSSDEDYNG
+780 NQSKPITSSDEDYNG
-795 LCKISSECYNFRTGI
+795 LYKMSTECYNFRTGI

>member
-6 NKCYSHPGKLLKVH
+6 NKYYSHPGKLLKVH
-20 LENVASLSKVYLEN
+20 LENVVLS
-34 VALLSKRITNS
+34 SKRFTS
-45 DAAGLVSLFHDIG
+45 SRAAKLVSLFHDIG
-58 KVNPNFQEKLNGLCP
+58 KVNPNFQQKLDGLCP

-85 AFLMFLIKNPDK
+85 VFFLSLIRNSSI
-97 FKVPQGFNS
+97 FQIPQGFNRK
-106 NNFLTSLITVVAKHH
+106 NYLISLITIVAKHH
-121 GDLPDMMPN
+121 GDLPNMMPN
-130 GNNSILSD
+130 NGNSILSD
-138 YEVSNLCIFLDN
+138 YEVVNLYAFLDK
-150 TDIPFGEIISELL
+150 TDIPLDEIISELIELL
-163 GIKTSE
+163 GIKTTE
-169 FTSREI
+169 FTSLE
-175 RKISS
+175 
-180 SLAKKLVIKPNDYK
+180 SLETQRVRNTFAELVTNKPNEYK

-206 FSALIKADKSDAGVM
+206 FSALIKADKSDAGDM
-221 VSTIAKEAEDLKSF
+221 VSTIDKEAEDLESF
-235 SHIYPGILQ
+235 SHIYPSILQ

-257 VERTKIRLES
+257 VERTKIRQES

-274 LEEGKQIFELTAPT
+274 LKDGKQIFELTAPT

-300 SEIIKSKGAK
+300 SEIIKAKGAK

-330 KILKGYEYFVQRID
+330 KILKGYECFVQRID
-344 SKSTNTRFDEI
+344 SKSTNTRFDDI

-376 QDDTFGYPFIITT
+376 QEDTFGYPFIITT

-423 LPPRLYGFFI
+423 LPPRLYGFFV

-452 TQPALRL
+452 TQPVLRL
-459 PDDNKEA
+459 PGDNKEA
-466 KEFFLDYEQPFKLL
+466 KDFFLDYEPPFKLL

-501 IDIEQLGL
+501 IDIEQLGH

-526 DTKDLYNFITENMD
+526 DTKDLYNFIRKNMD

-552 PRDRS
+552 PSDRS
-557 LKIYLAKRKLRQG
+557 QKIYLAKEKLCQG

-642 KELIQFSRESFCESE
+642 KELINFSRESFYESE

-666 IQKAFFEK
+666 IQKTFFEK
-674 ICDQLIFGAY
+674 ICSQLVFGAY
-684 GENLKN
+684 GKNLEN
-690 NLMEDISQ
+690 NLMKDISQ

-706 FSLIDNNIFGEEC
+706 FSLIDKNIFGEEY
-719 LYYVPRN
+719 LYYVPCN
-726 GDDKNFKLLLEYQKN
+726 NNDDNFELLIGYQKD
-741 LKESLSHDDKIS
+741 LIESLSHNDKKS
-753 IIRYHKRKLSNQLKK
+753 IILCHKRKLSNQLKK
-768 MSNRIVQIRFKQ
+768 MANRIVQIRIRP
-780 NQTKPITSSDEDYNG
+780 NQSKPITSSDEDYNG
-795 LCKISSECYNFRTGI
+795 LYKMSTECYNFRTGI